1 MKNKIKRVC
10 ALLLAI
16 MMLMTTLSANVF
28 AGTIFTG
35 TKEDTIYLSWQY
47 YEYDKTNKSYTAVS
61 ALEEGKTYA
70 ARLMFHNNPADEEQ
84 TIVGASLHTEYD
96 VEVVNIPD
104 AGEATKRSVF
114 CKLAASFTPNND
126 GNGLLIATYA
136 TADGFWDDG
145 DIVTDGYF
153 FEARFTAKKAA
164 TSEELKTLF
173 KVSNESRMFDVNKRS
188 FTIVECPAFVARV
201 KDGAADFFPTTTAAK
216 IAENLVG
223 EYIDENGNATAVSGI
238 TVTLPATGLVEGKN
252 VVTASY
258 NGYTCDVTI
267 TVKPDTM
274 TGISITHEPNMS
286 YNSGDKLNLTGLVVS
301 AQYASGNTV
310 ELGSGVYATDPAKN
324 TELTVAEHNGKRIT
338 VTVGSFTAETT
349 GVLTVSPAN
358 ISGASI
364 EDVGPFEYTGEQI
377 KPEPAVSLNGKELV
391 KDTDYTL
398 SYDNNT
404 NVTTEAKVIVTAAG
418 TEYTGSAEKTFE
430 ITKATG
436 KLTLKVNNEEN
447 AVTITYGDSI
457 TFTDGNGIAIG
468 GGNPSDVVIYYKTTD
483 ESTGTVYDSTSTQLN
498 VGAYTFW
505 AVRSADDNH
514 EAATSNEVVVTI
526 VPRTV
531 TNPALTIEGFAKG
544 SRKSDLTFT
553 NVTANLE
560 TPTGYNCYEG
570 TEATGN
576 PDNAGNFKV
585 GTTYSIAIT
594 LHPAANYAFDE
605 LDPGYLTV
613 TINGGEEQEAKI
625 EKGPEFNGVSEYQA
639 VVTATTADKDEP
651 TLDLKDLSAT
661 YGDKLL
667 NLKLDSCSASFNG
680 QPVEGTFAWADEY
693 NAETPVGDAGEQT
706 FNVVF
711 TPAQQEVYA
720 TVTGTVKV
728 NVAKKQITFTKSDYE
743 WKSINDDPYTLDDY
757 KAMCF
762 QYDKNEHGIE
772 PTCTNNDISD
782 LVEFEVSS
790 NNKSTNVI
798 AATVTAKVLL
808 KDKYAKNYKFDK
820 DNTNIQ
826 SATLKVLPIV
836 VNYDGE
842 YAHSVE
848 VCYTTSSV
856 DIPLSAFGLPDEVL
870 NDTNNKYWMRTDAV
884 VAGDVDVISGTPTSF
899 DEANRTL
906 TLNLK
911 SSLTKDDAGKT
922 ASVTLGLKVNNYE
935 TINPGVEEIAGGE
948 DKLFILKLTVKIIE
962 KEDAGL
968 EVFGIPKTMVYG
980 DTVRAGSPDGYY
992 YTVKKEGKNATFSA
1006 MISDTAVVAF
1016 DDDEGLAAKG
1026 VGTATIT
1033 CTYESDTTFATKTF
1047 TINVTPKGLTANVSH
1062 DPITYGDA
1070 APTTGYSVEFEG
1082 LVNNNEIAEDAY
1094 TVDTEY
1100 TKGCKV
1106 DNYKFTC
1113 VLDTDK
1119 IKNYTIGNVTGELV
1133 VNPKSIAAPSVTINN
1148 PTDKTYT
1155 GSPCVQGVSVKDSEA
1170 KLTVD
1175 DISVTYEN
1183 NINVGT
1189 ATIIYTGKNNYTGE
1203 IRKNFKI
1210 TEASITDDMIANIP
1224 SVTYDTKAHTPEVTV
1239 TFNGSKLTDA
1249 DYTVSYSEDCI
1260 NAGTATVTVTGK
1272 GNFTGTA
1279 SKTFTINKAGLTL
1292 NPCTISE
1299 LCTETDLKTRTLPS
1313 DFFLAGETETGF
1325 SIKLTAVEG
1334 GDDIFAVAP
1343 AVVEGENK
1351 ITFRLKNEVG
1361 AATFTVTVTPVSGNY
1376 NGGSYA
1382 LTISTHDRT
1391 DVSGSISFPDGSAVY
1406 TGTGIKYE
1414 NATISGYSGTLRYGY
1429 TPNASTGASLDAS
1442 GLPLTVGTYTVA
1454 VTFNSDASFGYKTAT
1469 FTITKATPTGTPGYT
1484 KLETSGK
1491 TLADAKLTVGTI
1503 RPAGTIAWDLPLTT
1517 VLEDGKA
1524 YAWTFTP
1531 NDTHN
1536 YTILTGTLVPY
1547 VDDGMDYI
1555 PGVIGGNTGSF
1566 NFHDV
1571 SRLDYFYDAV
1581 KWAAENGIASGT
1593 GRYTF
1598 SPNAVCTR
1606 AQTVTFLWR
1615 AAGSPL
1621 PRYRVCPFTDVQ
1633 PSDYYYNAVL
1643 WAVEQGI
1650 TTGLNATTFGPDVTV
1665 TRGQVATFLYRAA
1678 SAAKPSTFNPFT
1690 DVKTTAYNYNAIL
1703 WAYDNR
1709 ITTGTSD
1716 TTFSPDA
1723 YCTRAQIVTFLY
1735 RYYQGR

>member
-1 MKNKIKRVC
+1 
-10 ALLLAI
+10 
-16 MMLMTTLSANVF
+16 MMLMSTLSLNVF
-28 AGTIFTG
+28 AGSVIPG
-35 TKEDTIYLSWQY
+35 TKDEKIHLGWKYF
-47 YEYDKTNKSYTAVS
+47 EYDEDNEAAGAAVQ
-61 ALEEGKTYA
+61 ALEAGKTYCV
-70 ARLMFHNNPADEEQ
+70 RLAFFDNPSDENSTVTGA
-84 TIVGASLHTEYD
+84 TISVRYD
-96 VEVVNIPD
+96 AEAVNIPD
-104 AGEATKRSVF
+104 TGEATVNSVF
-114 CKLAASFTPNND
+114 YEYQGTFIPNND
-126 GNGLLIATYA
+126 GNGLLTITLATTSGIRTNRGKLV
-136 TADGFWDDG
+136 TAGN
-145 DIVTDGYF
+145 F
-153 FEARFTAKKAA
+153 FEAVFEAKK
-164 TSEELKTLF
+164 TVTEDELKTLF
-173 KVSNESRMFDVNKRS
+173 HLGSETNMIFDVNEKD
-188 FTIVECPAFVARV
+188 FTIVECPAFTACV

-447 AVTITYGDSI
+447 AVTITYGNSI

-526 VPRTV
+526 VSRPI
-531 TNPALTIEGFAKG
+531 TNPVVTITNFVKGEKAFDLDVDTTTPGLRVGYSCYDPDGNRLGSTDKFKADTTYTIEIGLEAYENYVIDTTQK
-544 SRKSDLTFT
+544 LT
-553 NVTANLE
+553 
-560 TPTGYNCYEG
+560 Y
-570 TEATGN
+570 
-576 PDNAGNFKV
+576 
-585 GTTYSIAIT
+585 
-594 LHPAANYAFDE
+594 
-605 LDPGYLTV
+605 
-613 TINGGEEQEAKI
+613 TINGGESLTADIVEGI
-625 EKGPEFNGVSEYQA
+625 PVNGVTTYKA
-639 VVTATTADKDEP
+639 VVTATTAGKD
-651 TLDLKDLSAT
+651 TLAVLLTPGTTPNAHYGMKLSDLSFTGGTVIVAGDVSKTPVDGHFEWVNPNEDVGDPTVYDGTPEPYGRAFAAKFVPTDSENYAELSLNVRVPVHKATISIDDIKDWDYTEAFQYDGTEHKVELVIPADLQGKIKVDYENNTATDVNTYKAAATISAVDDAHYAIYESVTTRELDWAIVKGDLAPTDAEKSVLFGTKEVTVTPADFGLTQDGIKIEVTHAGNSLITGYLPSDDMRSVTFMLRDTDKTDAANNASDTATLKFSSANYNETSGNTLTIKIINKRTDTEKLQIDVPATVT
-661 YGDKLL
+661 YGD
-667 NLKLDSCSASFNG
+667 
-680 QPVEGTFAWADEY
+680 
-693 NAETPVGDAGEQT
+693 
-706 FNVVF
+706 
-711 TPAQQEVYA
+711 
-720 TVTGTVKV
+720 TVTPSVGESKPAGAGDV
-728 NVAKKQITFTKSDYE
+728 TFK
-743 WKSINDDPYTLDDY
+743 
-757 KAMCF
+757 F
-762 QYDKNEHGIE
+762 
-772 PTCTNNDISD
+772 
-782 LVEFEVSS
+782 
-790 NNKSTNVI
+790 
-798 AATVTAKVLL
+798 
-808 KDKYAKNYKFDK
+808 FDK
-820 DNTNIQ
+820 DN
-826 SATLKVLPIV
+826 
-836 VNYDGE
+836 
-842 YAHSVE
+842 H
-848 VCYTTSSV
+848 
-856 DIPLSAFGLPDEVL
+856 EVL
-870 NDTNNKYWMRTDAV
+870 TTAQ
-884 VAGDVDVISGTPTSF
+884 PF
-899 DEANRTL
+899 
-906 TLNLK
+906 
-911 SSLTKDDAGKT
+911 DAGTYKVT
-922 ASVTLGLKVNNYE
+922 ASCE
-935 TINPGVEEIAGGE
+935 SESTI
-948 DKLFILKLTVKIIE
+948 
-962 KEDAGL
+962 
-968 EVFGIPKTMVYG
+968 
-980 DTVRAGSPDGYY
+980 
-992 YTVKKEGKNATFSA
+992 YTAEATFTVEPREIEA
-1006 MISDTAVVAF
+1006 KDVAF
-1016 DDDEGLAAKG
+1016 DKELTYTGNELTQTVTVTVNGKTLT
-1026 VGTATIT
+1026 VGTDYTVSDLTGTEPGSYPVTVAGTGNYTGTVTKSFEIAKADISSAEIT
-1033 CTYESDTTFATKTF
+1033 YDAGPYGYTGKEWKPEVAVSFNVAALTADTDYTVSYENNINAGTAKIIITGIGDHFTGSTEKTF
-1047 TINVTPKGLTANVSH
+1047 TINSAEISGCTFAPIADVTYNTKAQTPAVTVANSGRILTADDYDVK
-1062 DPITYGDA
+1062 
-1070 APTTGYSVEFEG
+1070 
-1082 LVNNNEIAEDAY
+1082 Y
-1094 TVDTEY
+1094 T
-1100 TKGCKV
+1100 
-1106 DNYKFTC
+1106 DN
-1113 VLDTDK
+1113 
-1119 IKNYTIGNVTGELV
+1119 
-1133 VNPKSIAAPSVTINN
+1133 
-1148 PTDKTYT
+1148 
-1155 GSPCVQGVSVKDSEA
+1155 
-1170 KLTVD
+1170 
-1175 DISVTYEN
+1175 
-1183 NINVGT
+1183 
-1189 ATIIYTGKNNYTGE
+1189 
-1203 IRKNFKI
+1203 
-1210 TEASITDDMIANIP
+1210 
-1224 SVTYDTKAHTPEVTV
+1224 
-1239 TFNGSKLTDA
+1239 
-1249 DYTVSYSEDCI
+1249 I

-1536 YTILTGTLVPY
+1536 YAILTGTLVPY

-1571 SRLDYFYDAV
+1571 SRFDYFYDAV

-1678 SAAKPSTFNPFT
+1678 SAAKPNTFNPFT

>member
-1 MKNKIKRVC
+1 MKLNFKRFC
-10 ALLLAI
+10 ALALAVA
-16 MMLMTTLSANVF
+16 MLLSASCITVF
-28 AGTIFTG
+28 AKQILTGNSGTTAYLGWTYYSDTAQSNVVTELKAGETYYVNLNFYNNPTV
-35 TKEDTIYLSWQY
+35 KEDSIQNFTL
-47 YEYDKTNKSYTAVS
+47 
-61 ALEEGKTYA
+61 
-70 ARLMFHNNPADEEQ
+70 F
-84 TIVGASLHTEYD
+84 
-96 VEVVNIPD
+96 
-104 AGEATKRSVF
+104 
-114 CKLAASFTPNND
+114 FTPNPEEVSVERIVPRDVPGLQNNID
-126 GNGLLIATYA
+126 NGVVKLAFANTEGISKTVGLDTVILQSGIIATFFVKANKDISSTKGLLSIDVDRAVMTNGHVDA
-136 TADGFWDDG
+136 ESKHMSVVEIPHFAACLADN
-145 DIVTDGYF
+145 
-153 FEARFTAKKAA
+153 A
-164 TSEELKTLF
+164 
-173 KVSNESRMFDVNKRS
+173 
-188 FTIVECPAFVARV
+188 P
-201 KDGAADFFPTTTAAK
+201 DFFPTTSAEK

-223 EYIDENGNATAVSGI
+223 EYIDENGNATAVSGF
-238 TVTLPATGLVEGKN
+238 TVTLPATGLVEGEN

-267 TVKPDTM
+267 KVEHDTVAS
-274 TGISITHEPNMS
+274 ISVTNQPNLE
-286 YNSGDKLNLTGLVVS
+286 YTSGQALNLDALEVTATFG
-301 AQYASGNTV
+301 SGNTDV
-310 ELGSGVYATDPAKN
+310 ITSGYTTDPEN
-324 TELTVAEHNGKRIT
+324 GTILTVADNNGHPVTIT
-338 VTVGSFTAETT
+338 YDGQAATT
-349 GVLTVSPAN
+349 DNLIVNQAD
-358 ISGASI
+358 ISSASI
-364 EDVGPFEYTGEQI
+364 AAVGPFEYDNGNEIKPTPAITLGEKLLENGVDYDLSYENNINVGTATLTATGKGEYQGTVSATFQITKAKGSLKLKVNNEESTVEITYGDSIQFTDGNGNAIGTDITIHYQTGETTDAVYDTATTQLNVGTYTFWAVRSGDANHDEATSNKVVVIIKQRNIASLDITVADQTYSGAAVKPDVTVRHGNIVLNEIDDYTLSGYDGNVNVTDNASVNVTGTGNYNGEATLTFKINPKNLGDISNSFTSIANLPDKGYTGEQI
-377 KPEPAVSLNGKELV
+377 KPEVTEKTITIDSDTLEVRRDYEIIYGENTNAGTATVTVKPVDGSNYTFTQFTREFQITKVKIQIVGADFIVAPLYEEEFDGTTTGGDPVPYFTYDGNEHGVKFVFNSTKVYNGKTLDQLINVAYVEKTYIGAVEQEWKYKAKDVATYNARVELTPVDAENYEIYGANFKNLTWKIMPATITVNPADVPSLNVFCSELV
-391 KDTDYTL
+391 NDEKRDYDYDLSWLGAVPSTVEIPSYEKFSYEALDTSALPKLTFK
-398 SYDNNT
+398 
-404 NVTTEAKVIVTAAG
+404 NVTALAAG
-418 TEYTGSAEKTFE
+418 E
-430 ITKATG
+430 TG
-436 KLTLKVNNEEN
+436 KVTLLVKFRNYEDVTLTVDVNYINKKTVELTVADVE
-447 AVTITYGDSI
+447 AVYGETYAPVVLLDGKDVTTDCTITYS
-457 TFTDGNGIAIG
+457 
-468 GGNPSDVVIYYKTTD
+468 PSAPK
-483 ESTGTVYDSTSTQLN
+483 N
-498 VGAYTFW
+498 VGEYT
-505 AVRSADDNH
+505 
-514 EAATSNEVVVTI
+514 I
-526 VPRTV
+526 TV
-531 TNPALTIEGFAKG
+531 
-544 SRKSDLTFT
+544 SYSDS
-553 NVTANLE
+553 V
-560 TPTGYNCYEG
+560 
-570 TEATGN
+570 
-576 PDNAGNFKV
+576 
-585 GTTYSIAIT
+585 
-594 LHPAANYAFDE
+594 
-605 LDPGYLTV
+605 
-613 TINGGEEQEAKI
+613 
-625 EKGPEFNGVSEYQA
+625 
-639 VVTATTADKDEP
+639 
-651 TLDLKDLSAT
+651 
-661 YGDKLL
+661 
-667 NLKLDSCSASFNG
+667 
-680 QPVEGTFAWADEY
+680 
-693 NAETPVGDAGEQT
+693 AE
-706 FNVVF
+706 
-711 TPAQQEVYA
+711 
-720 TVTGTVKV
+720 
-728 NVAKKQITFTKSDYE
+728 
-743 WKSINDDPYTLDDY
+743 
-757 KAMCF
+757 
-762 QYDKNEHGIE
+762 
-772 PTCTNNDISD
+772 
-782 LVEFEVSS
+782 
-790 NNKSTNVI
+790 
-798 AATVTAKVLL
+798 
-808 KDKYAKNYKFDK
+808 
-820 DNTNIQ
+820 
-826 SATLKVLPIV
+826 
-836 VNYDGE
+836 GE
-842 YAHSVE
+842 Y
-848 VCYTTSSV
+848 
-856 DIPLSAFGLPDEVL
+856 
-870 NDTNNKYWMRTDAV
+870 
-884 VAGDVDVISGTPTSF
+884 
-899 DEANRTL
+899 
-906 TLNLK
+906 
-911 SSLTKDDAGKT
+911 
-922 ASVTLGLKVNNYE
+922 
-935 TINPGVEEIAGGE
+935 PGH
-948 DKLFILKLTVKIIE
+948 
-962 KEDAGL
+962 
-968 EVFGIPKTMVYG
+968 
-980 DTVRAGSPDGYY
+980 
-992 YTVKKEGKNATFSA
+992 
-1006 MISDTAVVAF
+1006 
-1016 DDDEGLAAKG
+1016 
-1026 VGTATIT
+1026 VGTAT
-1033 CTYESDTTFATKTF
+1033 AKL
-1047 TINVTPKGLTANVSH
+1047 TITPKGLTANVSH

-1082 LVNNNEIAEDAY
+1082 LVNNDEIAEDAY

-1133 VNPKSIAAPSVTINN
+1133 VNPKSIAAPSVTIND

-1170 KLTVD
+1170 KLTFD

-1224 SVTYDTKAHTPEVTV
+1224 SVTYNTKPHTPDVTV
-1239 TFNGSKLTDA
+1239 TFEGSTLEAGK
-1249 DYTVSYSEDCI
+1249 DYDVTYTNNI

-1524 YAWTFTP
+1524 YAWIFTP
-1531 NDTHN
+1531 ADTHN

-1678 SAAKPSTFNPFT
+1678 SAAKPNTFSPFT
-1690 DVKTTAYNYNAIL
+1690 DVKTTAYNYDAIL

>member
-1 MKNKIKRVC
+1 MKLNFKRFC
-10 ALLLAI
+10 ALALAVA
-16 MMLMTTLSANVF
+16 MLLSASCITVF
-28 AGTIFTG
+28 AKQILTGNSGTTAYLGWTYYSDTAQSNVVTELKAGETYYVNLNFYNNPTV
-35 TKEDTIYLSWQY
+35 KEDSIQNFTLFFTPDPEEVSVERIVPRDVPGLQNNIDNGVVKLAFANTEGISKTVGLDTVILQSGIIATFFVKANKDISSTKGLLSI
-47 YEYDKTNKSYTAVS
+47 DVDRAVMTNGHVDAESKHMSVV
-61 ALEEGKTYA
+61 EIPHFA
-70 ARLMFHNNPADEEQ
+70 ARLADN
-84 TIVGASLHTEYD
+84 A
-96 VEVVNIPD
+96 P
-104 AGEATKRSVF
+104 
-114 CKLAASFTPNND
+114 
-126 GNGLLIATYA
+126 
-136 TADGFWDDG
+136 
-145 DIVTDGYF
+145 
-153 FEARFTAKKAA
+153 
-164 TSEELKTLF
+164 
-173 KVSNESRMFDVNKRS
+173 
-188 FTIVECPAFVARV
+188 
-201 KDGAADFFPTTTAAK
+201 DFFPTTTAAK

-223 EYIDENGNATAVSGI
+223 EYIDENGNATAVSDF
-238 TVTLPATGLVEGKN
+238 TVMLPATGLVKGEN

-301 AQYASGNTV
+301 AQYASGDTV

-324 TELTVAEHNGKRIT
+324 TELTVAEHNGKHIT
-338 VTVGSFTAETT
+338 VKVGSFTAETIGT
-349 GVLTVSPAN
+349 LTVNPAD

-468 GGNPSDVVIYYKTTD
+468 GVNPSDVVIYYKTTD

-498 VGAYTFW
+498 VGTYTFW
-505 AVRSADDNH
+505 AVRSADANH

-526 VPRTV
+526 DPRPIANPTATI
-531 TNPALTIEGFAKG
+531 TNFVKG
-544 SRKSDLTFT
+544 QRIFDLKVETT
-553 NVTANLE
+553 TPGLNVNYT
-560 TPTGYNCYEG
+560 CYEG
-570 TEATGN
+570 TDTSGIPLGSSEKFKADTFYTIVISLEAATN
-576 PDNAGNFKV
+576 YVIDNTQTLSVTVNDGVAQQAAITPSMFAGAYEASVTVQTAGKDTLAV
-585 GTTYSIAIT
+585 LLTPGTTPNAHYGMKLS
-594 LHPAANYAFDE
+594 
-605 LDPGYLTV
+605 
-613 TINGGEEQEAKI
+613 
-625 EKGPEFNGVSEYQA
+625 
-639 VVTATTADKDEP
+639 
-651 TLDLKDLSAT
+651 DLS
-661 YGDKLL
+661 
-667 NLKLDSCSASFNG
+667 
-680 QPVEGTFAWADEY
+680 
-693 NAETPVGDAGEQT
+693 
-706 FNVVF
+706 F
-711 TPAQQEVYA
+711 TG
-720 TVTGTVKV
+720 GTV
-728 NVAKKQITFTKSDYE
+728 I
-743 WKSINDDPYTLDDY
+743 
-757 KAMCF
+757 
-762 QYDKNEHGIE
+762 
-772 PTCTNNDISD
+772 
-782 LVEFEVSS
+782 
-790 NNKSTNVI
+790 
-798 AATVTAKVLL
+798 
-808 KDKYAKNYKFDK
+808 
-820 DNTNIQ
+820 
-826 SATLKVLPIV
+826 
-836 VNYDGE
+836 
-842 YAHSVE
+842 
-848 VCYTTSSV
+848 
-856 DIPLSAFGLPDEVL
+856 
-870 NDTNNKYWMRTDAV
+870 
-884 VAGDVDVISGTPTSF
+884 VAGDVSKTPVDGHFEWVNPNEDVGNPTVYDGTSEPYGRAFAAKFVPTDSENYAELSLNVRVHVHKATISIADIKDWDYTEAFQYDGTEHKVELVIPADLQGKIKVDYENNTATDVNTYKAAATISAADDAHYAIYESVTTRGLDWAIVKGDLAPTDAEKSVLFGTKEVTVAPADFGLTQDGIKIEVTHAGNSLITGYLPSDDMRSVTFMLRDTDKTDAANNASDTATLKFSSANYNEASGT
-899 DEANRTL
+899 L
-906 TLNLK
+906 T
-911 SSLTKDDAGKT
+911 
-922 ASVTLGLKVNNYE
+922 
-935 TINPGVEEIAGGE
+935 I
-948 DKLFILKLTVKIIE
+948 KIID
-962 KEDAGL
+962 KNTDADTL
-968 EVFGIPKTMVYG
+968 KIDVPATVTYG
-980 DTVRAGSPDGYY
+980 DTVTPSVGESKPAGAGNVTFKFFDEDNHEVLTTAQPFDAGTYKVTASCESESTI
-992 YTVKKEGKNATFSA
+992 YTAEATFTVEPREIEA
-1006 MISDTAVVAF
+1006 KDVAF
-1016 DDDEGLAAKG
+1016 DKELTYTGNELTQTVTVTVNGKTLT
-1026 VGTATIT
+1026 VGTDYTVSDLTGTEPGSYPVTVAGTGNYTGTVTKSFEIAKADISSAEIT
-1033 CTYESDTTFATKTF
+1033 YDAGPYGYTGKEWKPEVAVSFNDAALTADTDYTVSYENNINAGTAKIIITGIGDHFTGSTEKTF
-1047 TINVTPKGLTANVSH
+1047 TINSAEISGCTFA
-1062 DPITYGDA
+1062 PIAD
-1070 APTTGYSVEFEG
+1070 
-1082 LVNNNEIAEDAY
+1082 
-1094 TVDTEY
+1094 
-1100 TKGCKV
+1100 
-1106 DNYKFTC
+1106 
-1113 VLDTDK
+1113 
-1119 IKNYTIGNVTGELV
+1119 
-1133 VNPKSIAAPSVTINN
+1133 
-1148 PTDKTYT
+1148 
-1155 GSPCVQGVSVKDSEA
+1155 
-1170 KLTVD
+1170 
-1175 DISVTYEN
+1175 VTYN
-1183 NINVGT
+1183 
-1189 ATIIYTGKNNYTGE
+1189 
-1203 IRKNFKI
+1203 
-1210 TEASITDDMIANIP
+1210 
-1224 SVTYDTKAHTPEVTV
+1224 TKAHTPEVTV
-1239 TFNGSKLTDA
+1239 AISGRTLEADK
-1249 DYTVSYSEDCI
+1249 DYTVSYASNI

-1531 NDTHN
+1531 ADTHN

-1678 SAAKPSTFNPFT
+1678 SAAKSNTFNPFT
-1690 DVKTTAYNYNAIL
+1690 DVKTTAYNYDAIL

>member
-1 MKNKIKRVC
+1 MKRVVS
-10 ALLLAI
+10 LVLAI
-16 MMLMTTLSANVF
+16 LMLVTVTAVPVSAAEKGTSLSLSVVPVTIENKTMTEVTDEGHEYTADSYFLVKVNLKNGATEQYIQGVQLSVNYDPDAVVPYRFNSSSGRVGYGIAPAGFAGNVESAITSEGTVQIGLMTSGWIYVDANETANIASFLFQVKSTAETSSYRFAINTEAETIIEALVDPDGTETAYIDCDYSEAKYDLAIKGAVPTLASVAVDKDEVGYASGDVITLSA
-28 AGTIFTG
+28 
-35 TKEDTIYLSWQY
+35 ES
-47 YEYDKTNKSYTAVS
+47 
-61 ALEEGKTYA
+61 
-70 ARLMFHNNPADEEQ
+70 
-84 TIVGASLHTEYD
+84 
-96 VEVVNIPD
+96 
-104 AGEATKRSVF
+104 
-114 CKLAASFTPNND
+114 
-126 GNGLLIATYA
+126 
-136 TADGFWDDG
+136 
-145 DIVTDGYF
+145 
-153 FEARFTAKKAA
+153 
-164 TSEELKTLF
+164 TS
-173 KVSNESRMFDVNKRS
+173 
-188 FTIVECPAFVARV
+188 
-201 KDGAADFFPTTTAAK
+201 
-216 IAENLVG
+216 
-223 EYIDENGNATAVSGI
+223 
-238 TVTLPATGLVEGKN
+238 GKN
-252 VVTASY
+252 VTDFVTF
-258 NGYTCDVTI
+258 TI
-267 TVKPDTM
+267 KDYE
-274 TGISITHEPNMS
+274 G
-286 YNSGDKLNLTGLVVS
+286 TGLS
-301 AQYASGNTV
+301 I
-310 ELGSGVYATDPAKN
+310 EKDK
-324 TELTVAEHNGKRIT
+324 LTVAAEGAAPVGTYT
-338 VTVGSFTAETT
+338 VVATPDGTNCTLAE
-349 GVLTVSPAN
+349 
-358 ISGASI
+358 GASA
-364 EDVGPFEYTGEQI
+364 
-377 KPEPAVSLNGKELV
+377 PEA
-391 KDTDYTL
+391 
-398 SYDNNT
+398 
-404 NVTTEAKVIVTAAG
+404 
-418 TEYTGSAEKTFE
+418 
-430 ITKATG
+430 
-436 KLTLKVNNEEN
+436 
-447 AVTITYGDSI
+447 
-457 TFTDGNGIAIG
+457 TFTIIPKKITDPKVAI
-468 GGNPSDVVIYYKTTD
+468 T
-483 ESTGTVYDSTSTQLN
+483 
-498 VGAYTFW
+498 
-505 AVRSADDNH
+505 
-514 EAATSNEVVVTI
+514 
-526 VPRTV
+526 
-531 TNPALTIEGFAKG
+531 GFAKG
-544 SRKSDLTFT
+544 NDIHWDLKIEPKD
-553 NVTANLE
+553 TAGLISN
-560 TPTGYNCYEG
+560 GVNCYEG
-570 TEATGN
+570 PGVTDKPTNSGKFK
-576 PDNAGNFKV
+576 PDTIYTF
-585 GTTYSIAIT
+585 AIT
-594 LHPAANYAFDE
+594 LDAMENYE
-605 LDPGYLTV
+605 LGEGTLTY
-613 TINGGEEQEAKI
+613 TINGGEEMTTPI
-625 EKGPEFNGVSEYQA
+625 VEKNDFPTPYYQA
-639 VVTATTADKDEP
+639 IVIARTTGLDSP
-651 TLDLKDLSAT
+651 TLELDELTAT
-661 YGDKLL
+661 YGDLL
-667 NLKLDSCSASFNG
+667 SSLTPTGTATYNN
-680 QPVEGTFAWADEY
+680 QTVQGTFAWSGYDAGK
-693 NAETPVGDAGEQT
+693 TVGDAGVNE
-706 FNVVF
+706 FDVVF
-711 TPAQQEVYA
+711 TPTQQEVYA
-720 TVTGTVKV
+720 TVNGTVKV
-728 NVAKKQITFTKSDYE
+728 NVAKKQITFTKSDYKWRPSNNE
-743 WKSINDDPYTLDDY
+743 TPTEVKDDGEIVFT
-757 KAMCF
+757 
-762 QYDKNEHGIE
+762 YDGKVHGIE
-772 PTCTNNDISD
+772 AYCDNSAIADDVEIVYDSGERSFIS
-782 LVEFEVSS
+782 SKGS
-790 NNKSTNVI
+790 
-798 AATVTAKVLL
+798 TVTAHVEV
-808 KDKYAKNYKFDK
+808 KDSRNFELDGGQ
-820 DNTNIQ
+820 NIQ
-826 SATLKVLPIV
+826 NGSIRILPIV
-836 VNYDGE
+836 IDYTDE
-842 YAHSVE
+842 YTHSVE

-856 DIPLSAFGLPDEVL
+856 DIPLSAFGLPENVL
-870 NDTNNKYWMRTDAV
+870 TDTNNKYWMRNKAV
-884 VAGDVDVISGTPTSF
+884 VVDEGNVLPFTPTAF
-899 DEANRTL
+899 DDTKLTL

-911 SSLTKDDAGKT
+911 SSLTKADANKT

-1016 DDDEGLAAKG
+1016 DDDNGLVAKG
-1026 VGTATIT
+1026 VGTAKIT
-1033 CTYESDTTFATKTF
+1033 VEYDSDSTYDKEEF
-1047 TINVTPKGLTANVSH
+1047 TIEVTPKPLTAAVSH
-1062 DPITYGDA
+1062 APIIYGDA

-1082 LVNNNEIAEDAY
+1082 LVNNDEIAEDAY

-1170 KLTVD
+1170 ELTFD

-1224 SVTYDTKAHTPEVTV
+1224 SVTYNTRAHTPDVTV
-1239 TFNGSKLTDA
+1239 TFEGSTLEAGK
-1249 DYTVSYSEDCI
+1249 DYDVAYTNNI

-1536 YTILTGTLVPY
+1536 YAILTGTLVPY

-1571 SRLDYFYDAV
+1571 SRFDYFYDAV

-1678 SAAKPSTFNPFT
+1678 SAAKPNTFSPFT
-1690 DVKTTAYNYNAIL
+1690 DVKTTAYNYDAIL

>member
-1 MKNKIKRVC
+1 
-10 ALLLAI
+10 

-447 AVTITYGDSI
+447 AVTITYGNSI

-526 VPRTV
+526 VSRPI
-531 TNPALTIEGFAKG
+531 TNPVVTITNFVKGEKAFDLDVDTTTPGLRVGYSCYDPDGNRLGSTDKFKADTTYTIEIGLEAYENYVIDTTQK
-544 SRKSDLTFT
+544 LT
-553 NVTANLE
+553 
-560 TPTGYNCYEG
+560 Y
-570 TEATGN
+570 
-576 PDNAGNFKV
+576 
-585 GTTYSIAIT
+585 
-594 LHPAANYAFDE
+594 
-605 LDPGYLTV
+605 
-613 TINGGEEQEAKI
+613 TINGGESLTADIVEGI
-625 EKGPEFNGVSEYQA
+625 PVNGVTTYKA
-639 VVTATTADKDEP
+639 VVTATTAGKD
-651 TLDLKDLSAT
+651 TLAVLLTPGTTPNAHYGMKLSDLSFTGGTVIVAGDVSKTPVDGHFEWVNPNEDVGDPTVYDGTPEPYGRAFAAKFVPTDSENYAELSLNVRVPVHKATISIDDIKDWDYTEAFQYDGTEHKVELVIPADLQGKIKVDYENNTATDVNTYKAAATISAVDDAHYAIYESVTTRELDWAIVKGDLAPTDAEKSVLFGTKEVTVTPADFGLTQDGIKIEVTHAGNSLITGYLPSDDMRSVTFMLRDTDKTDAANNASDTATLKFSSANYNETSGNTLTIKIINKRTDTEKLQIDVPATVT
-661 YGDKLL
+661 YGD
-667 NLKLDSCSASFNG
+667 
-680 QPVEGTFAWADEY
+680 
-693 NAETPVGDAGEQT
+693 
-706 FNVVF
+706 
-711 TPAQQEVYA
+711 
-720 TVTGTVKV
+720 TVTPSVGESKPAGAGDV
-728 NVAKKQITFTKSDYE
+728 TFK
-743 WKSINDDPYTLDDY
+743 
-757 KAMCF
+757 F
-762 QYDKNEHGIE
+762 
-772 PTCTNNDISD
+772 
-782 LVEFEVSS
+782 
-790 NNKSTNVI
+790 
-798 AATVTAKVLL
+798 
-808 KDKYAKNYKFDK
+808 FDK
-820 DNTNIQ
+820 DN
-826 SATLKVLPIV
+826 
-836 VNYDGE
+836 
-842 YAHSVE
+842 H
-848 VCYTTSSV
+848 
-856 DIPLSAFGLPDEVL
+856 EVL
-870 NDTNNKYWMRTDAV
+870 TTAQ
-884 VAGDVDVISGTPTSF
+884 PF
-899 DEANRTL
+899 
-906 TLNLK
+906 
-911 SSLTKDDAGKT
+911 DAGTYKVT
-922 ASVTLGLKVNNYE
+922 ASCE
-935 TINPGVEEIAGGE
+935 SESTI
-948 DKLFILKLTVKIIE
+948 
-962 KEDAGL
+962 
-968 EVFGIPKTMVYG
+968 
-980 DTVRAGSPDGYY
+980 
-992 YTVKKEGKNATFSA
+992 YTAEATFTVEPREIEA
-1006 MISDTAVVAF
+1006 KDVAF
-1016 DDDEGLAAKG
+1016 DKELTYTGNELTQTVTVTVNGKTLT
-1026 VGTATIT
+1026 VGTDYTVSDLTGTEPGSYPVTVAGTGNYTGTVTKSFEIAKADISSAEIT
-1033 CTYESDTTFATKTF
+1033 YDAGPYGYTGKEWKPEVAVSFNVAALTADTDYTVSYENNINAGTAKIIITGIGDHFTGSTEKTF
-1047 TINVTPKGLTANVSH
+1047 TINSAEISGCTFAPIADVTYNTKAQTPAVTVANSGRILTADDYDVK
-1062 DPITYGDA
+1062 
-1070 APTTGYSVEFEG
+1070 
-1082 LVNNNEIAEDAY
+1082 Y
-1094 TVDTEY
+1094 T
-1100 TKGCKV
+1100 
-1106 DNYKFTC
+1106 DN
-1113 VLDTDK
+1113 
-1119 IKNYTIGNVTGELV
+1119 
-1133 VNPKSIAAPSVTINN
+1133 
-1148 PTDKTYT
+1148 
-1155 GSPCVQGVSVKDSEA
+1155 
-1170 KLTVD
+1170 
-1175 DISVTYEN
+1175 
-1183 NINVGT
+1183 
-1189 ATIIYTGKNNYTGE
+1189 
-1203 IRKNFKI
+1203 
-1210 TEASITDDMIANIP
+1210 
-1224 SVTYDTKAHTPEVTV
+1224 
-1239 TFNGSKLTDA
+1239 
-1249 DYTVSYSEDCI
+1249 I

-1571 SRLDYFYDAV
+1571 SRFDYFYDAV

-1678 SAAKPSTFNPFT
+1678 SAAKPNTFNPFA

>member
-1 MKNKIKRVC
+1 MKLNFKRFC
-10 ALLLAI
+10 ALALAAA
-16 MMLMTTLSANVF
+16 MLLSASCITVF
-28 AGTIFTG
+28 AKQILTGNSGTTAYLGWTYYSDTAQSNVVTELKAGETYYVNLNFYNNPTV
-35 TKEDTIYLSWQY
+35 KEDSIQNFTLFFTPDPEEVSVERIVPRDVPGLQNNIDNGVVKLAFANTEGISKTVGLDTVILQSGIIATFFVKANKDISSTKGLLSI
-47 YEYDKTNKSYTAVS
+47 DVDRAVMTNGHVDAESKHMSVV
-61 ALEEGKTYA
+61 EIPHFA
-70 ARLMFHNNPADEEQ
+70 ARLADN
-84 TIVGASLHTEYD
+84 A
-96 VEVVNIPD
+96 P
-104 AGEATKRSVF
+104 
-114 CKLAASFTPNND
+114 
-126 GNGLLIATYA
+126 
-136 TADGFWDDG
+136 
-145 DIVTDGYF
+145 
-153 FEARFTAKKAA
+153 
-164 TSEELKTLF
+164 
-173 KVSNESRMFDVNKRS
+173 
-188 FTIVECPAFVARV
+188 
-201 KDGAADFFPTTTAAK
+201 DFFPTTTAAK

-223 EYIDENGNATAVSGI
+223 EYIDENGNATAVSNF
-238 TVTLPATGLVEGKN
+238 TVTLPAAGLVEGEN

-274 TGISITHEPNMS
+274 TGISITHEPNMR

-301 AQYASGNTV
+301 AQYASGDTV

-324 TELTVAEHNGKRIT
+324 TELTVAEHNGKHIT
-338 VTVGSFTAETT
+338 VKVGSFTAETIGT
-349 GVLTVSPAN
+349 LTVNPAD

-457 TFTDGNGIAIG
+457 MFTDGNGIAIG
-468 GGNPSDVVIYYKTTD
+468 GGNPSDVVIYYKTAD

-526 VPRTV
+526 VSRPI
-531 TNPALTIEGFAKG
+531 TNPVVTITNFVKGEKAFDLDVDTTTPGLRVGYSCYDPDGNRLGSTDKFKADTTYTIEIGLEAYENYVIDTTQK
-544 SRKSDLTFT
+544 LT
-553 NVTANLE
+553 
-560 TPTGYNCYEG
+560 Y
-570 TEATGN
+570 
-576 PDNAGNFKV
+576 
-585 GTTYSIAIT
+585 
-594 LHPAANYAFDE
+594 
-605 LDPGYLTV
+605 
-613 TINGGEEQEAKI
+613 TINGGESLTADIVEGI
-625 EKGPEFNGVSEYQA
+625 PVNGVTTYKA
-639 VVTATTADKDEP
+639 VVTATTAGKD
-651 TLDLKDLSAT
+651 TLAVLLTPGTTPNAHYGMKLSDLSFTGGTVIVAGDVSKTPVDGHFEWVNPNEDVGDPTVYDGTPEPYGRAFAAKFVPTDSENYAELSLNVRVPVHKATISIDDIKDWDYTEAFKYDGTVHTVELVIPEDLQGKIKVDYENNTATDVNTYKAAATISAVDDAHYAIYESVTTRELDWAIVKGDLAPTDAEKSVLFGTKEVTVTPADFGLTQDGIKIEVTHAGNSLITGYLPSDDMRSVTFMLRDTDKTDAANNASDTATLKFSSANYNETSGNTLTIKIINKRTDTEKLQIDVPATVT
-661 YGDKLL
+661 YGD
-667 NLKLDSCSASFNG
+667 
-680 QPVEGTFAWADEY
+680 
-693 NAETPVGDAGEQT
+693 
-706 FNVVF
+706 
-711 TPAQQEVYA
+711 
-720 TVTGTVKV
+720 TVTPSVGESKPAGAGDV
-728 NVAKKQITFTKSDYE
+728 TFK
-743 WKSINDDPYTLDDY
+743 
-757 KAMCF
+757 F
-762 QYDKNEHGIE
+762 
-772 PTCTNNDISD
+772 
-782 LVEFEVSS
+782 
-790 NNKSTNVI
+790 
-798 AATVTAKVLL
+798 
-808 KDKYAKNYKFDK
+808 FDK
-820 DNTNIQ
+820 DN
-826 SATLKVLPIV
+826 
-836 VNYDGE
+836 
-842 YAHSVE
+842 H
-848 VCYTTSSV
+848 
-856 DIPLSAFGLPDEVL
+856 EVL
-870 NDTNNKYWMRTDAV
+870 TTAQ
-884 VAGDVDVISGTPTSF
+884 PF
-899 DEANRTL
+899 
-906 TLNLK
+906 
-911 SSLTKDDAGKT
+911 DAGTYKVT
-922 ASVTLGLKVNNYE
+922 ASCE
-935 TINPGVEEIAGGE
+935 SESTI
-948 DKLFILKLTVKIIE
+948 
-962 KEDAGL
+962 
-968 EVFGIPKTMVYG
+968 
-980 DTVRAGSPDGYY
+980 
-992 YTVKKEGKNATFSA
+992 YTAEATFTVEPREIEA
-1006 MISDTAVVAF
+1006 KDVAF
-1016 DDDEGLAAKG
+1016 DKELTYTGNELTQTVTVTVNGKTLT
-1026 VGTATIT
+1026 VGTDYTVSDLTGTEPGSYPVTVAGTGNYTGTVTKSFEIAKADISSAEIT
-1033 CTYESDTTFATKTF
+1033 YDAGPYGYTGKEWKPEVAVSFNDAALTADTDYTVSYENNINAGTAKIIITGIGDHFTGSTEKTF
-1047 TINVTPKGLTANVSH
+1047 TINSAEISGCTFA
-1062 DPITYGDA
+1062 PIAD
-1070 APTTGYSVEFEG
+1070 
-1082 LVNNNEIAEDAY
+1082 
-1094 TVDTEY
+1094 
-1100 TKGCKV
+1100 
-1106 DNYKFTC
+1106 
-1113 VLDTDK
+1113 
-1119 IKNYTIGNVTGELV
+1119 
-1133 VNPKSIAAPSVTINN
+1133 
-1148 PTDKTYT
+1148 
-1155 GSPCVQGVSVKDSEA
+1155 
-1170 KLTVD
+1170 
-1175 DISVTYEN
+1175 VTYN
-1183 NINVGT
+1183 T
-1189 ATIIYTGKNNYTGE
+1189 
-1203 IRKNFKI
+1203 R
-1210 TEASITDDMIANIP
+1210 
-1224 SVTYDTKAHTPEVTV
+1224 AHTPEVTV
-1239 TFNGSKLTDA
+1239 RFNGSKLTDA

-1260 NAGTATVTVTGK
+1260 NAGTVTVTVTGK

-1414 NATISGYSGTLRYGY
+1414 NATISGHSGTLRYGY

-1531 NDTHN
+1531 NDTYN

-1650 TTGLNATTFGPDVTV
+1650 TTGLNVTTFGPDVTV

-1678 SAAKPSTFNPFT
+1678 SAAKPNTFSPFT

>member
-1 MKNKIKRVC
+1 
-10 ALLLAI
+10 

-613 TINGGEEQEAKI
+613 TINGEEQKAKI

-836 VNYDGE
+836 VEGTGE

-899 DEANRTL
+899 VEATRTL
-906 TLNLK
+906 TLNLA
-911 SSLTKDDAGKT
+911 SLTKDDAGKT

-935 TINPGVEEIAGGE
+935 TTNTGVEEIAGGE
-948 DKLFILKLTVKIIE
+948 EKLFILKLTVKIIE

-1062 DPITYGDA
+1062 DPIIYGDA

-1082 LVNNNEIAEDAY
+1082 LVNNDEIAEDAY

-1133 VNPKSIAAPSVTINN
+1133 VNPKSIAAPSVTIND

-1224 SVTYDTKAHTPEVTV
+1224 SVTYNTKPHTPEVTV
-1239 TFNGSKLTDA
+1239 TFEGSPLEAGK
-1249 DYTVSYSEDCI
+1249 DYDVAYTNNIY
-1260 NAGTATVTVTGK
+1260 AGTATVTVTGK

-1279 SKTFTINKAGLTL
+1279 SKNFAIAQAYLSVENQTVTHFR
-1292 NPCTISE
+1292 
-1299 LCTETDLKTRTLPS
+1299 TETDAKSYAVPA
-1313 DFFLAGETETGF
+1313 DMFLADEKETGF
-1325 SIKLTAVEG
+1325 TITVTDYD
-1334 GDDIFAVAP
+1334 GDEIFTTAP
-1343 AVVEGENK
+1343 AVNGTNVNYQLNGTVGTAFVEVKVKPDSSNYANASFTLTFVVNDKEN
-1351 ITFRLKNEVG
+1351 
-1361 AATFTVTVTPVSGNY
+1361 
-1376 NGGSYA
+1376 
-1382 LTISTHDRT
+1382 
-1391 DVSGSISFPDGSAVY
+1391 VSGSISFPDGSAVY

-1531 NDTHN
+1531 ADTHN

-1650 TTGLNATTFGPDVTV
+1650 TTGLNANTFGPDVTV

>member
-1 MKNKIKRVC
+1 
-10 ALLLAI
+10 

-576 PDNAGNFKV
+576 RDNAGNFKV

-613 TINGGEEQEAKI
+613 TINGEEQKAKI

-836 VNYDGE
+836 VEGTGE

-899 DEANRTL
+899 VEATRTL
-906 TLNLK
+906 TLNLA
-911 SSLTKDDAGKT
+911 SLTKDDAGKT

-935 TINPGVEEIAGGE
+935 TTNTGVEEIAGGE
-948 DKLFILKLTVKIIE
+948 EKLFILKLTVKIIE

-1062 DPITYGDA
+1062 DPIIYGDA

-1082 LVNNNEIAEDAY
+1082 LVNNDEIAEDAY

-1133 VNPKSIAAPSVTINN
+1133 VNPKSIAAPSVTIND

-1224 SVTYDTKAHTPEVTV
+1224 SVTYNTKPHTPEVTV
-1239 TFNGSKLTDA
+1239 TFEGSPLEAGK
-1249 DYTVSYSEDCI
+1249 DYDVAYTNNIY
-1260 NAGTATVTVTGK
+1260 AGTATVTVTGK

-1279 SKTFTINKAGLTL
+1279 SKNFAIAQAYLSVENQTVTHFR
-1292 NPCTISE
+1292 
-1299 LCTETDLKTRTLPS
+1299 TETDAKSYAVPA
-1313 DFFLAGETETGF
+1313 DMFLADEKETGF
-1325 SIKLTAVEG
+1325 TITVTDYD
-1334 GDDIFAVAP
+1334 GDEIFTTAP
-1343 AVVEGENK
+1343 AVNGTNVNYQLNGTVGTAFVEVKVKPDSSNYANASFTLTFVVNDKEN
-1351 ITFRLKNEVG
+1351 
-1361 AATFTVTVTPVSGNY
+1361 
-1376 NGGSYA
+1376 
-1382 LTISTHDRT
+1382 
-1391 DVSGSISFPDGSAVY
+1391 VSGSISFPDGSAVY

-1531 NDTHN
+1531 ADTHN

-1621 PRYRVCPFTDVQ
+1621 PRYRVCPFTDVK

-1690 DVKTTAYNYNAIL
+1690 DVKTTAYNYDAIL

>member
-483 ESTGTVYDSTSTQLN
+483 ERTGTVYDSTSTQLN

-613 TINGGEEQEAKI
+613 TINGEEQKAKI

-836 VNYDGE
+836 VEGTGE

-899 DEANRTL
+899 VEATRTL
-906 TLNLK
+906 TLNLA
-911 SSLTKDDAGKT
+911 SLTKDDAGKT

-935 TINPGVEEIAGGE
+935 TTNTGVEEIAGGE
-948 DKLFILKLTVKIIE
+948 EKLFILKLTVKIIE

-1062 DPITYGDA
+1062 DPIIYGDA

-1082 LVNNNEIAEDAY
+1082 LVNNDEIAEDAY

-1133 VNPKSIAAPSVTINN
+1133 VNPKSIAAPSVTIND

-1224 SVTYDTKAHTPEVTV
+1224 SVTYNTKPHTPEVTV
-1239 TFNGSKLTDA
+1239 TFEGSPLEAGK
-1249 DYTVSYSEDCI
+1249 DYDVAYTNNIY
-1260 NAGTATVTVTGK
+1260 AGTATVTVTGK

-1279 SKTFTINKAGLTL
+1279 SKNFAIAQAYLSVENQTVTHFR
-1292 NPCTISE
+1292 
-1299 LCTETDLKTRTLPS
+1299 TETDAKSYAVPA
-1313 DFFLAGETETGF
+1313 DMFLADEKETGF
-1325 SIKLTAVEG
+1325 TITVTDYD
-1334 GDDIFAVAP
+1334 GDEIFTTAP
-1343 AVVEGENK
+1343 AVNGTNVNYQLNGTVGTAFVEVKVKPDSSNYANASFTLTFVVNDKEN
-1351 ITFRLKNEVG
+1351 
-1361 AATFTVTVTPVSGNY
+1361 
-1376 NGGSYA
+1376 
-1382 LTISTHDRT
+1382 
-1391 DVSGSISFPDGSAVY
+1391 VSGSISFPDGSAVY

-1531 NDTHN
+1531 ADTHN

-1621 PRYRVCPFTDVQ
+1621 PRYRVCPFTDVK

-1690 DVKTTAYNYNAIL
+1690 DVKTTAYNYDAIL

>member
-1 MKNKIKRVC
+1 MKLNFKRFC
-10 ALLLAI
+10 ALALAAA
-16 MMLMTTLSANVF
+16 MLLSASCITVF
-28 AGTIFTG
+28 AKQILTGNSGTTAYLGWTYYSDTAQSNVVTELKAGETYYVNLNFYNNPTV
-35 TKEDTIYLSWQY
+35 KEDSIQNFTLFFTPDPEEVSVERIVPRDVPGLQNNIDNGVVKLAFANTEGISKTVGLDTVILQSGIIATFFVKANKDISSTKGLLSI
-47 YEYDKTNKSYTAVS
+47 DVDRAVMTNGHVDAESKHMSVV
-61 ALEEGKTYA
+61 EIPHFA
-70 ARLMFHNNPADEEQ
+70 ARLADN
-84 TIVGASLHTEYD
+84 A
-96 VEVVNIPD
+96 P
-104 AGEATKRSVF
+104 
-114 CKLAASFTPNND
+114 
-126 GNGLLIATYA
+126 
-136 TADGFWDDG
+136 
-145 DIVTDGYF
+145 
-153 FEARFTAKKAA
+153 
-164 TSEELKTLF
+164 
-173 KVSNESRMFDVNKRS
+173 
-188 FTIVECPAFVARV
+188 
-201 KDGAADFFPTTTAAK
+201 DFFPTTTAAK

-223 EYIDENGNATAVSGI
+223 EYIDENGNATAVSNF
-238 TVTLPATGLVEGKN
+238 TVTLPAAGLVEGEN

-274 TGISITHEPNMS
+274 TGISITHEPNMR

-301 AQYASGNTV
+301 AQYASGDTV

-324 TELTVAEHNGKRIT
+324 TELTVAEHNGKHIT
-338 VTVGSFTAETT
+338 VTVGSFTAETIGT
-349 GVLTVSPAN
+349 LTVNPAD

-468 GGNPSDVVIYYKTTD
+468 TDITIHYQMGETTD
-483 ESTGTVYDSTSTQLN
+483 AVYDTATTQLN
-498 VGAYTFW
+498 VGTYTFW
-505 AVRSADDNH
+505 AVRSGDANH
-514 EAATSNEVVVTI
+514 DEATSNKVVVIIKQRNISSLDITVADQTYSGAAVKPDVTVRHGNIVLNEIDDYTLSGYDGNVNVTDNASVNVTGTGNYNGEATLTFKINPKNLGDISNSFTSIANLPDKGYTGEQIKPEVTEKTI
-526 VPRTV
+526 TIDSDTLEVRRDYEIIYGENTNAGTATV
-531 TNPALTIEGFAKG
+531 TVKPVDGSNYTFTQFTHEFQITKVKIQIVGADFIVAPLYEEEFDGTTTGGDPVPYFTYDGNEHGVKFVFNSTKVYNGKTLDQLINVAYVEKTYIGPVEQEWKYTAKDVATYNARVEFTPVDAENYEIYGANFKNLTWKIMPATITVNPADIPSLNVLCSELVNDEKRDYDYDL
-544 SRKSDLTFT
+544 SRLGAVPSTVEILSCEKFSYEALDTSALPKLTFK
-553 NVTANLE
+553 NVTALAAGE
-560 TPTGYNCYEG
+560 TGKVTLLVKFRNYEDV
-570 TEATGN
+570 TLTVDVNYINKKTVELTVADVEAVYGETYAPVVLLDGK
-576 PDNAGNFKV
+576 DV
-585 GTTYSIAIT
+585 TTDCTITYS
-594 LHPAANYAFDE
+594 P
-605 LDPGYLTV
+605 
-613 TINGGEEQEAKI
+613 
-625 EKGPEFNGVSEYQA
+625 
-639 VVTATTADKDEP
+639 
-651 TLDLKDLSAT
+651 SAP
-661 YGDKLL
+661 K
-667 NLKLDSCSASFNG
+667 
-680 QPVEGTFAWADEY
+680 
-693 NAETPVGDAGEQT
+693 
-706 FNVVF
+706 NV
-711 TPAQQEVYA
+711 
-720 TVTGTVKV
+720 
-728 NVAKKQITFTKSDYE
+728 
-743 WKSINDDPYTLDDY
+743 
-757 KAMCF
+757 
-762 QYDKNEHGIE
+762 
-772 PTCTNNDISD
+772 
-782 LVEFEVSS
+782 
-790 NNKSTNVI
+790 
-798 AATVTAKVLL
+798 
-808 KDKYAKNYKFDK
+808 
-820 DNTNIQ
+820 
-826 SATLKVLPIV
+826 
-836 VNYDGE
+836 GE
-842 YAHSVE
+842 YTITVSYSDSVAE
-848 VCYTTSSV
+848 GEY
-856 DIPLSAFGLPDEVL
+856 
-870 NDTNNKYWMRTDAV
+870 
-884 VAGDVDVISGTPTSF
+884 
-899 DEANRTL
+899 
-906 TLNLK
+906 
-911 SSLTKDDAGKT
+911 
-922 ASVTLGLKVNNYE
+922 
-935 TINPGVEEIAGGE
+935 PGH
-948 DKLFILKLTVKIIE
+948 
-962 KEDAGL
+962 
-968 EVFGIPKTMVYG
+968 
-980 DTVRAGSPDGYY
+980 
-992 YTVKKEGKNATFSA
+992 
-1006 MISDTAVVAF
+1006 
-1016 DDDEGLAAKG
+1016 
-1026 VGTATIT
+1026 VGTAT
-1033 CTYESDTTFATKTF
+1033 AKL
-1047 TINVTPKGLTANVSH
+1047 TITPKGLTANVSH

-1082 LVNNNEIAEDAY
+1082 LVNNDEIAEDAY

-1170 KLTVD
+1170 KLTFD

-1351 ITFRLKNEVG
+1351 TTFRLKNEVG

-1391 DVSGSISFPDGSAVY
+1391 DVSGSIEFKDGSAVY

-1633 PSDYYYNAVL
+1633 PNDYYYNAVL

-1678 SAAKPSTFNPFT
+1678 SAAKPNTFNPFA

>member
-1 MKNKIKRVC
+1 MKRIISLILTVALILSIAILPAAANDKPDVELDVVSFTDDGNTFKEVAPGKESYSKGDKIAVRIRFVNDGTERYLSNYDFFVSYDAT
-10 ALLLAI
+10 ALKPYTFTSGRKTIGPAVSPDASAMVESKQTEIGKVLIKGINFNVTIPANETATLAWI
-16 MMLMTTLSANVF
+16 MFTVENETGAEEVETAAYDVSLYGEDNEIGFYIEDVDFAPIEGIAYNGKKTQVSVNGVAPTIGKVTIAPNATTGYASGEEFTLSAESGSGKDITSFVSFKIQKEGTDYPANAGLTIDGAKLKVESTGVLAN
-28 AGTIFTG
+28 AGTYTVVAVPNGSDCTGSESAEFTI
-35 TKEDTIYLSWQY
+35 TQKTITAPTVTIVGFGKGVAVGDVKYSANDLNAVPLW
-47 YEYDKTNKSYTAVS
+47 YEGEGDPSTLTAVS
-61 ALEEGKTYA
+61 AADKFKADTTYT
-70 ARLMFHNNPADEEQ
+70 LVLTLTPA
-84 TIVGASLHTEYD
+84 
-96 VEVVNIPD
+96 
-104 AGEATKRSVF
+104 
-114 CKLAASFTPNND
+114 ND
-126 GNGLLIATYA
+126 NYVL
-136 TADGFWDDG
+136 D
-145 DIVTDGYF
+145 
-153 FEARFTAKKAA
+153 
-164 TSEELKTLF
+164 S
-173 KVSNESRMFDVNKRS
+173 
-188 FTIVECPAFVARV
+188 
-201 KDGAADFFPTTTAAK
+201 
-216 IAENLVG
+216 
-223 EYIDENGNATAVSGI
+223 
-238 TVTLPATGLVEGKN
+238 
-252 VVTASY
+252 
-258 NGYTCDVTI
+258 
-267 TVKPDTM
+267 DT
-274 TGISITHEPNMS
+274 
-286 YNSGDKLNLTGLVVS
+286 
-301 AQYASGNTV
+301 
-310 ELGSGVYATDPAKN
+310 
-324 TELTVAEHNGKRIT
+324 T
-338 VTVGSFTAETT
+338 VTVKNF
-349 GVLTVSPAN
+349 
-358 ISGASI
+358 
-364 EDVGPFEYTGEQI
+364 GE
-377 KPEPAVSLNGKELV
+377 E
-391 KDTDYTL
+391 
-398 SYDNNT
+398 
-404 NVTTEAKVIVTAAG
+404 
-418 TEYTGSAEKTFE
+418 
-430 ITKATG
+430 
-436 KLTLKVNNEEN
+436 
-447 AVTITYGDSI
+447 
-457 TFTDGNGIAIG
+457 
-468 GGNPSDVVIYYKTTD
+468 
-483 ESTGTVYDSTSTQLN
+483 
-498 VGAYTFW
+498 
-505 AVRSADDNH
+505 
-514 EAATSNEVVVTI
+514 
-526 VPRTV
+526 RTV
-531 TNPALTIEGFAKG
+531 ALNSGVAVIAAK
-544 SRKSDLTFT
+544 
-553 NVTANLE
+553 
-560 TPTGYNCYEG
+560 
-570 TEATGN
+570 
-576 PDNAGNFKV
+576 
-585 GTTYSIAIT
+585 
-594 LHPAANYAFDE
+594 
-605 LDPGYLTV
+605 
-613 TINGGEEQEAKI
+613 
-625 EKGPEFNGVSEYQA
+625 
-639 VVTATTADKDEP
+639 TADKDEP

-808 KDKYAKNYKFDK
+808 KDEYAKNYKFDK

-836 VNYDGE
+836 VEGTGE
-842 YAHSVE
+842 YTHSVE

-856 DIPLSAFGLPDEVL
+856 DIPLSEFGLPDEVL

-1006 MISDTAVVAF
+1006 RISDTAVVAF
-1016 DDDEGLAAKG
+1016 DNDEGLAAKG

-1062 DPITYGDA
+1062 DPITYGDP
-1070 APTTGYSVEFEG
+1070 APTEG
-1082 LVNNNEIAEDAY
+1082 Y
-1094 TVDTEY
+1094 TVTFNGLLTGDVLADTDY
-1100 TKGCKV
+1100 TVGTA
-1106 DNYKFTC
+1106 YKQGDPVGKYAFTC
-1113 VLDTDK
+1113 VLNSETV
-1119 IKNYTIGNVTGELV
+1119 KNYKLDTVNGELV
-1133 VNPKSIAAPSVTINN
+1133 VNKKELTDGDVTVTVLGETLVYDGSEKKPAVEVKYGETTLAAADYTVSYSNNVNAGVNTASVT
-1148 PTDKTYT
+1148 
-1155 GSPCVQGVSVKDSEA
+1155 
-1170 KLTVD
+1170 
-1175 DISVTYEN
+1175 VTSNDNSSYKF
-1183 NINVGT
+1183 T
-1189 ATIIYTGKNNYTGE
+1189 AT
-1203 IRKNFKI
+1203 KNFTI
-1210 TEASITDDMIANIP
+1210 AQAPISGAMIANIP

-1239 TFNGSKLTDA
+1239 MFNGSKLTDA

-1260 NAGTATVTVTGK
+1260 NAGTVTVTVTGK

-1503 RPAGTIAWDLPLTT
+1503 RPAGTIAWNLPLTT

-1531 NDTHN
+1531 ADTHN

-1571 SRLDYFYDAV
+1571 SRFDYFYDAV

-1678 SAAKPSTFNPFT
+1678 SAAKPNTFNPFA
-1690 DVKTTAYNYNAIL
+1690 DVKTTAYNYDAIL

>member
-1 MKNKIKRVC
+1 
-10 ALLLAI
+10 
-16 MMLMTTLSANVF
+16 MMLMSTLSLNVF
-28 AGTIFTG
+28 AGSVIPG
-35 TKEDTIYLSWQY
+35 TKDEKIHLGWKYF
-47 YEYDKTNKSYTAVS
+47 EYDEDNEAAGAAVQ
-61 ALEEGKTYA
+61 ALEAGKTYCV
-70 ARLMFHNNPADEEQ
+70 RLAFFDNPSDENSTVTGA
-84 TIVGASLHTEYD
+84 TISVRYD
-96 VEVVNIPD
+96 AEAVNIPD
-104 AGEATKRSVF
+104 TGEATVNSVF
-114 CKLAASFTPNND
+114 YEYQGTFIPNND
-126 GNGLLIATYA
+126 GNGLLTITLATTSGIRTNRGKLV
-136 TADGFWDDG
+136 TAGN
-145 DIVTDGYF
+145 F
-153 FEARFTAKKAA
+153 FEAVFEAKK
-164 TSEELKTLF
+164 TVTEDELKTLF
-173 KVSNESRMFDVNKRS
+173 HLGSETNMIFDVNEKD
-188 FTIVECPAFVARV
+188 FTIVECPAFTARV

-447 AVTITYGDSI
+447 AVTITYGNSI

-526 VPRTV
+526 VSRPI
-531 TNPALTIEGFAKG
+531 TNPVVTITNFVKGEKAFDLDVDTTTPGLRVGYSCYDPDGNRLGSTDKFKADTTYTIEIGLEAYENYVIDTTQK
-544 SRKSDLTFT
+544 LT
-553 NVTANLE
+553 
-560 TPTGYNCYEG
+560 Y
-570 TEATGN
+570 
-576 PDNAGNFKV
+576 
-585 GTTYSIAIT
+585 
-594 LHPAANYAFDE
+594 
-605 LDPGYLTV
+605 
-613 TINGGEEQEAKI
+613 TINGGESLTADIVEGI
-625 EKGPEFNGVSEYQA
+625 PVNGVTTYKA
-639 VVTATTADKDEP
+639 VVTATTAGKD
-651 TLDLKDLSAT
+651 TLAVLLTPGTTPNAHYGMKLSDLSFTGGTVIVAGDVSKTPVDGHFEWVNPNEDVGDPTVYDGTPEPYGRAFAAKFVPTDSENYAELSLNVRVPVHKATISIDDIKDWDYTEAFQYDGTEHKVELVIPADLQGKIKVDYENNTATDVNTYKAAATISAVDDAHYAIYESVTTRELDWAIVKGDLAPTDAEKSVLFGTKEVTVTPADFGLTQDGIKIEVTHAGNSLITGYLPSDDMRSVTFMLRDTDKTDAANNASDTATLKFSSANYNETSGNTLTIKIINKRTDTEKLQIDVPATVT
-661 YGDKLL
+661 YGD
-667 NLKLDSCSASFNG
+667 
-680 QPVEGTFAWADEY
+680 
-693 NAETPVGDAGEQT
+693 
-706 FNVVF
+706 
-711 TPAQQEVYA
+711 
-720 TVTGTVKV
+720 TVTPSVSESKPAGAGDV
-728 NVAKKQITFTKSDYE
+728 TFK
-743 WKSINDDPYTLDDY
+743 
-757 KAMCF
+757 F
-762 QYDKNEHGIE
+762 
-772 PTCTNNDISD
+772 
-782 LVEFEVSS
+782 
-790 NNKSTNVI
+790 
-798 AATVTAKVLL
+798 
-808 KDKYAKNYKFDK
+808 FDK
-820 DNTNIQ
+820 DN
-826 SATLKVLPIV
+826 
-836 VNYDGE
+836 
-842 YAHSVE
+842 H
-848 VCYTTSSV
+848 
-856 DIPLSAFGLPDEVL
+856 EVL
-870 NDTNNKYWMRTDAV
+870 TTAQ
-884 VAGDVDVISGTPTSF
+884 PF
-899 DEANRTL
+899 
-906 TLNLK
+906 
-911 SSLTKDDAGKT
+911 DAGTYKVT
-922 ASVTLGLKVNNYE
+922 ASCE
-935 TINPGVEEIAGGE
+935 SESTI
-948 DKLFILKLTVKIIE
+948 
-962 KEDAGL
+962 
-968 EVFGIPKTMVYG
+968 
-980 DTVRAGSPDGYY
+980 
-992 YTVKKEGKNATFSA
+992 YTAEATFTVEPREIEA
-1006 MISDTAVVAF
+1006 KDVAF
-1016 DDDEGLAAKG
+1016 DKELTYTGNELTQTVTVTVNGKTLT
-1026 VGTATIT
+1026 VGTDYTVSDLTGTEPGSYPVTVAGTGNYTGTVTKSFEIAKADISSAEIT
-1033 CTYESDTTFATKTF
+1033 YDAGPYGYTGKEWKPEVAVSFNVAALTADTDYTVSYENNINAGTAKIIITGIGDHFTGSTEKTF
-1047 TINVTPKGLTANVSH
+1047 TINSAEISGCTFAPIADVTYNTKAQTPAVTVANSGRILTADDYDVK
-1062 DPITYGDA
+1062 
-1070 APTTGYSVEFEG
+1070 
-1082 LVNNNEIAEDAY
+1082 Y
-1094 TVDTEY
+1094 T
-1100 TKGCKV
+1100 
-1106 DNYKFTC
+1106 DN
-1113 VLDTDK
+1113 
-1119 IKNYTIGNVTGELV
+1119 
-1133 VNPKSIAAPSVTINN
+1133 
-1148 PTDKTYT
+1148 
-1155 GSPCVQGVSVKDSEA
+1155 
-1170 KLTVD
+1170 
-1175 DISVTYEN
+1175 
-1183 NINVGT
+1183 
-1189 ATIIYTGKNNYTGE
+1189 
-1203 IRKNFKI
+1203 
-1210 TEASITDDMIANIP
+1210 
-1224 SVTYDTKAHTPEVTV
+1224 
-1239 TFNGSKLTDA
+1239 
-1249 DYTVSYSEDCI
+1249 I

-1621 PRYRVCPFTDVQ
+1621 PRYRVCPFTDVN
-1633 PSDYYYNAVL
+1633 PRDYYYDAVL

>member
-1 MKNKIKRVC
+1 MKRLF
-10 ALLLAI
+10 ALLLVVA
-16 MMLMTTLSANVF
+16 MLLSLCVLP
-28 AGTIFTG
+28 I
-35 TKEDTIYLSWQY
+35 
-47 YEYDKTNKSYTAVS
+47 S
-61 ALEEGKTYA
+61 AA
-70 ARLMFHNNPADEEQ
+70 EQ
-84 TIVGASLHTEYD
+84 S
-96 VEVVNIPD
+96 
-104 AGEATKRSVF
+104 KMSV
-114 CKLAASFTPNND
+114 ASFTTFTV
-126 GNGLLIATYA
+126 GE
-136 TADGFWDDG
+136 
-145 DIVTDGYF
+145 DGYVVYGAPKTTPYEKDDLVAVKATF
-153 FEARFTAKKAA
+153 HNAEAETIKLMSIEMVMEYDSSVLEPYTWEFEGDTYGIAVFADSFKMEAA
-164 TSEELKTLF
+164 AS
-173 KVSNESRMFDVNKRS
+173 V
-188 FTIVECPAFVARV
+188 
-201 KDGAADFFPTTTAAK
+201 
-216 IAENLVG
+216 IAE
-223 EYIDENGNATAVSGI
+223 
-238 TVTLPATGLVEGKN
+238 GK
-252 VVTASY
+252 S
-258 NGYTCDVTI
+258 
-267 TVKPDTM
+267 K
-274 TGISITHEPNMS
+274 
-286 YNSGDKLNLTGLVVS
+286 
-301 AQYASGNTV
+301 
-310 ELGSGVYATDPAKN
+310 
-324 TELTVAEHNGKRIT
+324 
-338 VTVGSFTAETT
+338 
-349 GVLTVSPAN
+349 
-358 ISGASI
+358 ISGASSRGVNVTAGATIDVAYYLFKVKNDI
-364 EDVGPFEYTGEQI
+364 ESGDAAFTLKIDELTKKGAAAGEADDI
-377 KPEPAVSLNGKELV
+377 KDSVAIEENTMPVSGKAPTIGSTSVDKSEVVYGSDEVLTLGATSTSNKDITSFVTFKV
-391 KDTDYTL
+391 KDAEGNDAAGFVVNNGNELNVAAADAGTYT
-398 SYDNNT
+398 
-404 NVTTEAKVIVTAAG
+404 VTAEPNGDNCRIDESVTVQNA
-418 TEYTGSAEKTFE
+418 TLTITKQE
-430 ITKATG
+430 ITAP
-436 KLTLKVNNEEN
+436 V
-447 AVTITYGDSI
+447 A
-457 TFTDGNGIAIG
+457 
-468 GGNPSDVVIYYKTTD
+468 
-483 ESTGTVYDSTSTQLN
+483 
-498 VGAYTFW
+498 
-505 AVRSADDNH
+505 
-514 EAATSNEVVVTI
+514 
-526 VPRTV
+526 TV
-531 TNPALTIEGFAKG
+531 TSFAKG
-544 SRKSDLTFT
+544 QRIFDL
-553 NVTANLE
+553 NVE
-560 TPTGYNCYEG
+560 TTTPGLSVGSTCYEG
-570 TEATGN
+570 TNTDGN
-576 PDNAGNFKV
+576 SLDSQEKFKAG
-585 GTTYSIAIT
+585 TLYSIVIGLEADKNHVLNAQT
-594 LHPAANYAFDE
+594 
-605 LDPGYLTV
+605 LTV
-613 TINGGEEQEAKI
+613 TVNGGEPQTVAI
-625 EKGPEFNGVSEYQA
+625 EESGFAGAYKA
-639 VVTATTADKDEP
+639 VVTATTADKDAP
-651 TLDLKDLSAT
+651 TITPNPINAT

-1414 NATISGYSGTLRYGY
+1414 NATISGHSGTLRYGY

>member
-1 MKNKIKRVC
+1 MKRNI
-10 ALLLAI
+10 ALLLIAALLASFLVLPVSAAEI
-16 MMLMTTLSANVF
+16 PEIKLSVVPFTEDAEN
-28 AGTIFTG
+28 GTIIEG
-35 TKEDTIYLSWQY
+35 TAKET
-47 YEYDKTNKSYTAVS
+47 YEAGDAV
-61 ALEEGKTYA
+61 ACK
-70 ARLMFHNNPADEEQ
+70 
-84 TIVGASLHTEYD
+84 
-96 VEVVNIPD
+96 VEFV
-104 AGEATKRSVF
+104 
-114 CKLAASFTPNND
+114 NND
-126 GNGLLIATYA
+126 VVRWLNTFAIELMYDNTKLSLYS
-136 TADGFWDDG
+136 FPSDD
-145 DIVTDGYF
+145 
-153 FEARFTAKKAA
+153 E
-164 TSEELKTLF
+164 
-173 KVSNESRMFDVNKRS
+173 
-188 FTIVECPAFVARV
+188 
-201 KDGAADFFPTTTAAK
+201 
-216 IAENLVG
+216 
-223 EYIDENGNATAVSGI
+223 
-238 TVTLPATGLVEGKN
+238 
-252 VVTASY
+252 
-258 NGYTCDVTI
+258 
-267 TVKPDTM
+267 
-274 TGISITHEPNMS
+274 
-286 YNSGDKLNLTGLVVS
+286 
-301 AQYASGNTV
+301 
-310 ELGSGVYATDPAKN
+310 
-324 TELTVAEHNGKRIT
+324 
-338 VTVGSFTAETT
+338 
-349 GVLTVSPAN
+349 
-358 ISGASI
+358 
-364 EDVGPFEYTGEQI
+364 EDVGPLVNELGGLSTPAAKPDEGHYPFAIALTPGQRVAANATKTVAYILFKISGEAESGNLTFTVDKDSNRNQI
-377 KPEPAVSLNGKELV
+377 CGSLNKGGEAENFTEIDFSDIAVEAPVIGVAPTIDSV
-391 KDTDYTL
+391 KVDPDSAEYASGDVLTL
-398 SYDNNT
+398 SAT
-404 NVTTEAKVIVTAAG
+404 SKAG
-418 TEYTGSAEKTFE
+418 SNITSLVTFE
-430 ITKATG
+430 VTNDAGSPATG
-436 KLTLKVNNEEN
+436 FTLDAEN
-447 AVTITYGDSI
+447 ATLTVNETDPASVGTYTVKASAKGEESRGEATA
-457 TFTDGNGIAIG
+457 TFTI
-468 GGNPSDVVIYYKTTD
+468 NPK
-483 ESTGTVYDSTSTQLN
+483 
-498 VGAYTFW
+498 
-505 AVRSADDNH
+505 
-514 EAATSNEVVVTI
+514 
-526 VPRTV
+526 TV
-531 TNPALTIEGFAKG
+531 TNPTLTVVGFGKGQAKG
-544 SRKSDLTFT
+544 SLTFKD
-553 NVTANLE
+553 VTGGLAVPN
-560 TPTGYNCYEG
+560 GYRCYKG
-570 TEATGN
+570 TEATGT
-576 PDNAGNFKV
+576 PDHEGNFEA
-585 GTTYSIAIT
+585 GTTYTIAIT
-594 LHPAANYAFDE
+594 LNPAENYAFDE
-605 LDPGYLTV
+605 LDPGSVAV
-613 TINGGEEQEAKI
+613 TINGEEQKAKI

-757 KAMCF
+757 KAICF

-808 KDKYAKNYKFDK
+808 KDEYAKNYKFDK

-836 VNYDGE
+836 VEGTGE
-842 YAHSVE
+842 YTHSVE

-856 DIPLSAFGLPDEVL
+856 DIPLSEFGLPDEVL

-899 DEANRTL
+899 DETNRTL

-1016 DDDEGLAAKG
+1016 DDDNGLVAKG
-1026 VGTATIT
+1026 VGTAKIT
-1033 CTYESDTTFATKTF
+1033 VEYDSDSTYDKEEF
-1047 TINVTPKGLTANVSH
+1047 TIEVTPKPLTAAVSH
-1062 DPITYGDA
+1062 APIIYGDA

-1082 LVNNNEIAEDAY
+1082 LVNNDEIAEDAY

-1170 KLTVD
+1170 ELTFD

-1224 SVTYDTKAHTPEVTV
+1224 SVTYNTRAHTPDVTV
-1239 TFNGSKLTDA
+1239 TFEGSTLEAGK
-1249 DYTVSYSEDCI
+1249 DYDVAYTNNI

-1678 SAAKPSTFNPFT
+1678 SAAKPNTFSPFT
-1690 DVKTTAYNYNAIL
+1690 DVKTTAYNYDAIL

>member
-1 MKNKIKRVC
+1 MMKRNI
-10 ALLLAI
+10 ALLLIAALLASFLVLPVSAAEI
-16 MMLMTTLSANVF
+16 PEIKLSVVPFTEDAEN
-28 AGTIFTG
+28 GTIIEG
-35 TKEDTIYLSWQY
+35 TAKET
-47 YEYDKTNKSYTAVS
+47 YEAGDAV
-61 ALEEGKTYA
+61 ACK
-70 ARLMFHNNPADEEQ
+70 
-84 TIVGASLHTEYD
+84 
-96 VEVVNIPD
+96 VEFV
-104 AGEATKRSVF
+104 
-114 CKLAASFTPNND
+114 NND
-126 GNGLLIATYA
+126 VVRWLNTFAIELMYDNTKLSLYS
-136 TADGFWDDG
+136 FP
-145 DIVTDGYF
+145 
-153 FEARFTAKKAA
+153 
-164 TSEELKTLF
+164 SE
-173 KVSNESRMFDVNKRS
+173 
-188 FTIVECPAFVARV
+188 
-201 KDGAADFFPTTTAAK
+201 
-216 IAENLVG
+216 
-223 EYIDENGNATAVSGI
+223 DE
-238 TVTLPATGLVEGKN
+238 
-252 VVTASY
+252 
-258 NGYTCDVTI
+258 
-267 TVKPDTM
+267 
-274 TGISITHEPNMS
+274 
-286 YNSGDKLNLTGLVVS
+286 
-301 AQYASGNTV
+301 
-310 ELGSGVYATDPAKN
+310 
-324 TELTVAEHNGKRIT
+324 
-338 VTVGSFTAETT
+338 
-349 GVLTVSPAN
+349 
-358 ISGASI
+358 
-364 EDVGPFEYTGEQI
+364 EDVGPLVNELGGLSTPAAKPDEGHYPFAIALTPGQRVAANATKTVAYILFKISGEAESGNLTFTVDKDSNRNQI
-377 KPEPAVSLNGKELV
+377 SGSLNKGGEAENFTEIDFSDIAVEAPVIGVAPTIDSV
-391 KDTDYTL
+391 KVDPDSAEYASGDVLTL
-398 SYDNNT
+398 SAT
-404 NVTTEAKVIVTAAG
+404 SKAG
-418 TEYTGSAEKTFE
+418 SNITSLVTFE
-430 ITKATG
+430 VTNDAGSPATG
-436 KLTLKVNNEEN
+436 FTLDAEN
-447 AVTITYGDSI
+447 ATLTVNETDPASVGTYTVKASAKGEESRGEATA
-457 TFTDGNGIAIG
+457 TFTI
-468 GGNPSDVVIYYKTTD
+468 NPKK
-483 ESTGTVYDSTSTQLN
+483 
-498 VGAYTFW
+498 
-505 AVRSADDNH
+505 
-514 EAATSNEVVVTI
+514 
-526 VPRTV
+526 V
-531 TNPALTIEGFAKG
+531 TNPTLTVVGFGKGQAKG
-544 SRKSDLTFT
+544 FLTFKD
-553 NVTANLE
+553 VTGGLAVPN
-560 TPTGYNCYEG
+560 GYRCYKG
-570 TEATGN
+570 AEATGN
-576 PDNAGNFKV
+576 PDHEGNFEA
-585 GTTYSIAIT
+585 GTTYTIAIT

-605 LDPGYLTV
+605 LDPGSVAV
-613 TINGGEEQEAKI
+613 TINGAVQQAKI
-625 EKGPEFNGVSEYQA
+625 EKGEEYNGVSEYQA

-790 NNKSTNVI
+790 NNKSTNVVI

-842 YAHSVE
+842 YVHSVE

-856 DIPLSAFGLPDEVL
+856 NIPLSAFGLPDEVL

-935 TINPGVEEIAGGE
+935 TINPGVEKIAGGE
-948 DKLFILKLTVKIIE
+948 DKLFILKLNVKIIE

-968 EVFGIPKTMVYG
+968 EVFGIPETMAYG
-980 DTVRAGSPDGYY
+980 DTVRAGYPDGYY
-992 YTVKKEGKNATFSA
+992 HTVKKEGRNATFSA
-1006 MISDTAVVAF
+1006 RISDTAVVAF
-1016 DDDEGLAAKG
+1016 DNDEGLAAKG

-1082 LVNNNEIAEDAY
+1082 LVNNDEIAEDAY

-1170 KLTVD
+1170 KLTFD

-1224 SVTYDTKAHTPEVTV
+1224 SVTYNTRAHTPDVTV
-1239 TFNGSKLTDA
+1239 TFEGSTLEAGK
-1249 DYTVSYSEDCI
+1249 DYDVAYTNNI

-1484 KLETSGK
+1484 LIETSGK

>member
-1 MKNKIKRVC
+1 MKRLISLILAV
-10 ALLLAI
+10 ALLLSLAPAVFADGEEAGGVALAFGTIREIEQDVYDTTDKVKYYAI
-16 MMLMTTLSANVF
+16 PVVVKNTTSEEIMLNALQCIFNYDESGLAPANIQADEYSFIDPITFSSKPVSEWESKDGNAANGLITVIAATTKSNYYVRVKAGQERVLFELNLARVNDVENGDYNVTFADPYLNDDGKRMQNKIGYDDTDIQISYSQSEGNLDLTDEEKITITDGKAPVLASVAVDKDEVGYASGDVITLSA
-28 AGTIFTG
+28 
-35 TKEDTIYLSWQY
+35 
-47 YEYDKTNKSYTAVS
+47 KS
-61 ALEEGKTYA
+61 
-70 ARLMFHNNPADEEQ
+70 
-84 TIVGASLHTEYD
+84 AS
-96 VEVVNIPD
+96 
-104 AGEATKRSVF
+104 G
-114 CKLAASFTPNND
+114 ND
-126 GNGLLIATYA
+126 I
-136 TADGFWDDG
+136 
-145 DIVTDGYF
+145 
-153 FEARFTAKKAA
+153 
-164 TSEELKTLF
+164 
-173 KVSNESRMFDVNKRS
+173 
-188 FTIVECPAFVARV
+188 
-201 KDGAADFFPTTTAAK
+201 
-216 IAENLVG
+216 
-223 EYIDENGNATAVSGI
+223 
-238 TVTLPATGLVEGKN
+238 TGLVSFSIKD
-252 VVTASY
+252 
-258 NGYTCDVTI
+258 YT
-267 TVKPDTM
+267 
-274 TGISITHEPNMS
+274 G
-286 YNSGDKLNLTGLVVS
+286 TGLEIT
-301 AQYASGNTV
+301 GNQ
-310 ELGSGVYATDPAKN
+310 
-324 TELTVAEHNGKRIT
+324 
-338 VTVGSFTAETT
+338 
-349 GVLTVSPAN
+349 LTVSAENPAN
-358 ISGASI
+358 
-364 EDVGPFEYTGEQI
+364 VGTYT
-377 KPEPAVSLNGKELV
+377 
-391 KDTDYTL
+391 
-398 SYDNNT
+398 
-404 NVTTEAKVIVTAAG
+404 VTATPEGSGCTAG
-418 TEYTGSAEKTFE
+418 
-430 ITKATG
+430 
-436 KLTLKVNNEEN
+436 EN
-447 AVTITYGDSI
+447 VETA
-457 TFTDGNGIAIG
+457 TFTIA
-468 GGNPSDVVIYYKTTD
+468 PK
-483 ESTGTVYDSTSTQLN
+483 
-498 VGAYTFW
+498 
-505 AVRSADDNH
+505 
-514 EAATSNEVVVTI
+514 
-526 VPRTV
+526 TV
-531 TNPALTIEGFAKG
+531 TNPTLTVVGFGKGQAKG
-544 SRKSDLTFT
+544 FLTFED
-553 NVTANLE
+553 VTGGLAV
-560 TPTGYNCYEG
+560 PTGYRCYKG
-570 TEATGN
+570 AEATGN
-576 PDNAGNFKV
+576 PDHEGNFEA

-613 TINGGEEQEAKI
+613 TINGEEQKAKI

-757 KAMCF
+757 KAICF

-808 KDKYAKNYKFDK
+808 KDEYAKNYKFDK

-836 VNYDGE
+836 VEGTGE
-842 YAHSVE
+842 YTHSVE

-856 DIPLSAFGLPDEVL
+856 DIPLSEFGLPDEVL

-899 DEANRTL
+899 DETNRTL

-1016 DDDEGLAAKG
+1016 DDDNGLVAKG
-1026 VGTATIT
+1026 VGTAKIT
-1033 CTYESDTTFATKTF
+1033 VEYDSDSTYDKEEF
-1047 TINVTPKGLTANVSH
+1047 TIEVTPKPLTAAVSH
-1062 DPITYGDA
+1062 APIIYGDA

-1082 LVNNNEIAEDAY
+1082 LVNNDEIAEDAY

-1170 KLTVD
+1170 ELTFD

-1224 SVTYDTKAHTPEVTV
+1224 SVTYNTRAHTPDVTV
-1239 TFNGSKLTDA
+1239 TFEGSTLEAGK
-1249 DYTVSYSEDCI
+1249 DYDVAYTNNI

-1531 NDTHN
+1531 ADTHN

-1621 PRYRVCPFTDVQ
+1621 PRYRVCPFTDVK

-1690 DVKTTAYNYNAIL
+1690 DVKTTAYNYDAIL

>member
-1 MKNKIKRVC
+1 MKRIISLILTVALILSIAILPAAANDKPDVELDVVSFTDDGNTFKEVAPGKESYSKGDKIAVRIRFVNDGTERYLSNYDFFVSYDAT
-10 ALLLAI
+10 ALKPYTFTSGRKTIGPAVSPDASAMVESKQTEIGKVLIKGINFNVTIPANETATLAWI
-16 MMLMTTLSANVF
+16 MFTVENETGAEEVETAAYDVSLYGEDNEIGFYIEDVDFAPIEGIAYNGKKTQVSVNGVAPTIGKVTIAPNATTGYASGEEFTLSAESGSGKDITSFVSFKIQKEGTDYPANAGLTIDGAKLKVESTGVLAN
-28 AGTIFTG
+28 AGTYTVVAVPNGSDCTGSESAEFTI
-35 TKEDTIYLSWQY
+35 TQKTITAPTVTIVGFGKGVAVGDVKYSANDLNAVPLW
-47 YEYDKTNKSYTAVS
+47 YEGEGDPSTLTAVS
-61 ALEEGKTYA
+61 AADKFKADTTYT
-70 ARLMFHNNPADEEQ
+70 LVLTLTPA
-84 TIVGASLHTEYD
+84 
-96 VEVVNIPD
+96 
-104 AGEATKRSVF
+104 
-114 CKLAASFTPNND
+114 ND
-126 GNGLLIATYA
+126 NYVL
-136 TADGFWDDG
+136 D
-145 DIVTDGYF
+145 
-153 FEARFTAKKAA
+153 
-164 TSEELKTLF
+164 S
-173 KVSNESRMFDVNKRS
+173 
-188 FTIVECPAFVARV
+188 
-201 KDGAADFFPTTTAAK
+201 
-216 IAENLVG
+216 
-223 EYIDENGNATAVSGI
+223 
-238 TVTLPATGLVEGKN
+238 
-252 VVTASY
+252 
-258 NGYTCDVTI
+258 
-267 TVKPDTM
+267 DT
-274 TGISITHEPNMS
+274 
-286 YNSGDKLNLTGLVVS
+286 
-301 AQYASGNTV
+301 
-310 ELGSGVYATDPAKN
+310 
-324 TELTVAEHNGKRIT
+324 T
-338 VTVGSFTAETT
+338 VTVKNF
-349 GVLTVSPAN
+349 
-358 ISGASI
+358 
-364 EDVGPFEYTGEQI
+364 GE
-377 KPEPAVSLNGKELV
+377 E
-391 KDTDYTL
+391 
-398 SYDNNT
+398 
-404 NVTTEAKVIVTAAG
+404 
-418 TEYTGSAEKTFE
+418 
-430 ITKATG
+430 
-436 KLTLKVNNEEN
+436 
-447 AVTITYGDSI
+447 
-457 TFTDGNGIAIG
+457 
-468 GGNPSDVVIYYKTTD
+468 
-483 ESTGTVYDSTSTQLN
+483 
-498 VGAYTFW
+498 
-505 AVRSADDNH
+505 
-514 EAATSNEVVVTI
+514 
-526 VPRTV
+526 RTV
-531 TNPALTIEGFAKG
+531 ALNSGVAVIAAK
-544 SRKSDLTFT
+544 
-553 NVTANLE
+553 
-560 TPTGYNCYEG
+560 
-570 TEATGN
+570 
-576 PDNAGNFKV
+576 
-585 GTTYSIAIT
+585 
-594 LHPAANYAFDE
+594 
-605 LDPGYLTV
+605 
-613 TINGGEEQEAKI
+613 
-625 EKGPEFNGVSEYQA
+625 
-639 VVTATTADKDEP
+639 TADKDEP

-808 KDKYAKNYKFDK
+808 KDEYAKNYKFDK

-836 VNYDGE
+836 VEGTGE
-842 YAHSVE
+842 YTHSVE

-856 DIPLSAFGLPDEVL
+856 DIPLSEFGLPDEVL

-1006 MISDTAVVAF
+1006 RISDTAVVAF
-1016 DDDEGLAAKG
+1016 DNDEGLAAKG

-1062 DPITYGDA
+1062 DPITYGDP
-1070 APTTGYSVEFEG
+1070 APTEG
-1082 LVNNNEIAEDAY
+1082 Y
-1094 TVDTEY
+1094 TVTFNGLLTGDVLADTDY
-1100 TKGCKV
+1100 TVGTA
-1106 DNYKFTC
+1106 YKQGDPVGKYAFTC
-1113 VLDTDK
+1113 VLNSETV
-1119 IKNYTIGNVTGELV
+1119 KNYKLDTVNGELV
-1133 VNPKSIAAPSVTINN
+1133 VNKKELTDGDVTVTVLGETLVYDGSEKKPAVEVKYGETTLAAADYTVSYSNNVNAGVNTASVT
-1148 PTDKTYT
+1148 
-1155 GSPCVQGVSVKDSEA
+1155 
-1170 KLTVD
+1170 
-1175 DISVTYEN
+1175 VTSNDNSSYKF
-1183 NINVGT
+1183 T
-1189 ATIIYTGKNNYTGE
+1189 AT
-1203 IRKNFKI
+1203 KNFTI
-1210 TEASITDDMIANIP
+1210 AQAPISGAMIANIP

-1239 TFNGSKLTDA
+1239 MFNGSKLTDA

-1260 NAGTATVTVTGK
+1260 NAGTVTVTVTGK

-1678 SAAKPSTFNPFT
+1678 SAAKPNTFNPFT
-1690 DVKTTAYNYNAIL
+1690 DVKTTAYNYGAIL

>member
-1 MKNKIKRVC
+1 MKRLISLILAV
-10 ALLLAI
+10 ALLLSLAPAVFADGEEAGGVALAFGTIREIEQDVYDTTDKVKYYAI
-16 MMLMTTLSANVF
+16 PVVVKNTTSEEIMLNALQCIFNYDESGLAPANIQADEYSFIDPITFSSKPVSEWESKDGNAANGLITVIAATTKSNYYVRVKAGQERVLFELNLARVNDVENGDYNVTFADPYLNDDGKRMQNKIGYDDTDIQISYSQSEGNLDLTDEEKITITDGKAPVLASVAVDKDEVGYASGDVITLSA
-28 AGTIFTG
+28 
-35 TKEDTIYLSWQY
+35 
-47 YEYDKTNKSYTAVS
+47 KS
-61 ALEEGKTYA
+61 
-70 ARLMFHNNPADEEQ
+70 
-84 TIVGASLHTEYD
+84 AS
-96 VEVVNIPD
+96 
-104 AGEATKRSVF
+104 G
-114 CKLAASFTPNND
+114 ND
-126 GNGLLIATYA
+126 I
-136 TADGFWDDG
+136 
-145 DIVTDGYF
+145 
-153 FEARFTAKKAA
+153 
-164 TSEELKTLF
+164 
-173 KVSNESRMFDVNKRS
+173 
-188 FTIVECPAFVARV
+188 
-201 KDGAADFFPTTTAAK
+201 
-216 IAENLVG
+216 
-223 EYIDENGNATAVSGI
+223 
-238 TVTLPATGLVEGKN
+238 TGLVSFSIKD
-252 VVTASY
+252 
-258 NGYTCDVTI
+258 YT
-267 TVKPDTM
+267 
-274 TGISITHEPNMS
+274 G
-286 YNSGDKLNLTGLVVS
+286 TGLEIT
-301 AQYASGNTV
+301 GNQ
-310 ELGSGVYATDPAKN
+310 
-324 TELTVAEHNGKRIT
+324 
-338 VTVGSFTAETT
+338 
-349 GVLTVSPAN
+349 LTVSAENPAN
-358 ISGASI
+358 
-364 EDVGPFEYTGEQI
+364 VGTYT
-377 KPEPAVSLNGKELV
+377 
-391 KDTDYTL
+391 
-398 SYDNNT
+398 
-404 NVTTEAKVIVTAAG
+404 VTATPEGSGCTAG
-418 TEYTGSAEKTFE
+418 
-430 ITKATG
+430 
-436 KLTLKVNNEEN
+436 EN
-447 AVTITYGDSI
+447 VETA
-457 TFTDGNGIAIG
+457 TFTIA
-468 GGNPSDVVIYYKTTD
+468 PK
-483 ESTGTVYDSTSTQLN
+483 
-498 VGAYTFW
+498 
-505 AVRSADDNH
+505 
-514 EAATSNEVVVTI
+514 
-526 VPRTV
+526 TV
-531 TNPALTIEGFAKG
+531 TNPTLTVVGFGKGQAKG
-544 SRKSDLTFT
+544 FLTFED
-553 NVTANLE
+553 VTGGLAV
-560 TPTGYNCYEG
+560 PTGYRCYKG
-570 TEATGN
+570 AEATGN
-576 PDNAGNFKV
+576 PDHEGNFEA

-613 TINGGEEQEAKI
+613 TINGEEQKAKI

-808 KDKYAKNYKFDK
+808 KDEYAKNYKFDK

-836 VNYDGE
+836 VEGTGE
-842 YAHSVE
+842 YTHSVE

-870 NDTNNKYWMRTDAV
+870 NDMNNKYWMRTDAV

-948 DKLFILKLTVKIIE
+948 DKLFILKLNVKIIE

-992 YTVKKEGKNATFSA
+992 YTVEKEGKNATFSA

-1016 DDDEGLAAKG
+1016 DNDEGLAAKG

-1062 DPITYGDA
+1062 APITYGDL
-1070 APTTGYSVEFEG
+1070 APTEG
-1082 LVNNNEIAEDAY
+1082 Y
-1094 TVDTEY
+1094 TVTFNGLLTGDVLADTDY
-1100 TKGCKV
+1100 TVGTA
-1106 DNYKFTC
+1106 YKQGDPVGKYAFTC
-1113 VLDTDK
+1113 VLNSETV
-1119 IKNYTIGNVTGELV
+1119 KNYKLDTVNGELV
-1133 VNPKSIAAPSVTINN
+1133 VNKKELTDGDVTVTVLGETPVYDGSEKKPSVEVKYGETTLAAADYTVSYSNN
-1148 PTDKTYT
+1148 
-1155 GSPCVQGVSVKDSEA
+1155 VNAGVNTA
-1170 KLTVD
+1170 
-1175 DISVTYEN
+1175 SVTVTSNDNSSYKF
-1183 NINVGT
+1183 T
-1189 ATIIYTGKNNYTGE
+1189 AT
-1203 IRKNFKI
+1203 KNFTI
-1210 TEASITDDMIANIP
+1210 AQAPISGAMIANIP
-1224 SVTYDTKAHTPEVTV
+1224 SVTYNTKPHTPEVTV
-1239 TFNGSKLTDA
+1239 TFNGSKLKA
-1249 DYTVSYSEDCI
+1249 GKDYDVAYTNNI

-1279 SKTFTINKAGLTL
+1279 SKDFAIAQAYLSVENQTVTHFR
-1292 NPCTISE
+1292 
-1299 LCTETDLKTRTLPS
+1299 TETDAKSFAVPA
-1313 DFFLAGETETGF
+1313 DMFLADEKETGF
-1325 SIKLTAVEG
+1325 TITVTDYA
-1334 GDDIFAVAP
+1334 GDAIFTTAP
-1343 AVVEGENK
+1343 AVDGTNVNYQLSGTVGTALVEVKVKPDSSNYANASFTLTFVVNDKEN
-1351 ITFRLKNEVG
+1351 
-1361 AATFTVTVTPVSGNY
+1361 
-1376 NGGSYA
+1376 
-1382 LTISTHDRT
+1382 
-1391 DVSGSISFPDGSAVY
+1391 VSGSISFPDGSAVY

-1484 KLETSGK
+1484 LIETSGK

-1571 SRLDYFYDAV
+1571 SRFDYFYDAV

-1678 SAAKPSTFNPFT
+1678 SAAKPNTFNPFT
-1690 DVKTTAYNYNAIL
+1690 DVKTTAYNYGAIL

>member
-1 MKNKIKRVC
+1 MKRLF
-10 ALLLAI
+10 ALLLVVA
-16 MMLMTTLSANVF
+16 MLLSLCVLP
-28 AGTIFTG
+28 I
-35 TKEDTIYLSWQY
+35 
-47 YEYDKTNKSYTAVS
+47 S
-61 ALEEGKTYA
+61 AA
-70 ARLMFHNNPADEEQ
+70 EQ
-84 TIVGASLHTEYD
+84 S
-96 VEVVNIPD
+96 
-104 AGEATKRSVF
+104 KMSV
-114 CKLAASFTPNND
+114 ASFT
-126 GNGLLIATYA
+126 T
-136 TADGFWDDG
+136 
-145 DIVTDGYF
+145 
-153 FEARFTAKKAA
+153 FT
-164 TSEELKTLF
+164 
-173 KVSNESRMFDVNKRS
+173 V
-188 FTIVECPAFVARV
+188 
-201 KDGAADFFPTTTAAK
+201 
-216 IAENLVG
+216 
-223 EYIDENGNATAVSGI
+223 DENGDVVYGAPKTTPYEKDDLVAVKATFHNAEAETIKLMSIEMVMEYDSSVLEPYTWEFEGDTYGIAVFADSFKMEAAASVI
-238 TVTLPATGLVEGKN
+238 AEGK
-252 VVTASY
+252 S
-258 NGYTCDVTI
+258 
-267 TVKPDTM
+267 K
-274 TGISITHEPNMS
+274 
-286 YNSGDKLNLTGLVVS
+286 
-301 AQYASGNTV
+301 
-310 ELGSGVYATDPAKN
+310 
-324 TELTVAEHNGKRIT
+324 
-338 VTVGSFTAETT
+338 
-349 GVLTVSPAN
+349 
-358 ISGASI
+358 ISGASSR
-364 EDVGPFEYTGEQI
+364 G
-377 KPEPAVSLNGKELV
+377 VS
-391 KDTDYTL
+391 
-398 SYDNNT
+398 
-404 NVTTEAKVIVTAAG
+404 VTAGATIDVAYYLFKVKNDIESGDAAFTLKIDELTKKGAAAGEADDIKDSVAIEENTMPVSGKAPTIGSTSVDKSEVAYGSDEVLTMGATSTSNKDITSFVTFKVQNAAGDDVSSKFGINGNKLTVKNADAG
-418 TEYTGSAEKTFE
+418 TYTVVAEPKSSDCVIDE
-430 ITKATG
+430 SVPVQKATF
-436 KLTLKVNNEEN
+436 
-447 AVTITYGDSI
+447 TI
-457 TFTDGNGIAIG
+457 A
-468 GGNPSDVVIYYKTTD
+468 PKK
-483 ESTGTVYDSTSTQLN
+483 
-498 VGAYTFW
+498 
-505 AVRSADDNH
+505 
-514 EAATSNEVVVTI
+514 
-526 VPRTV
+526 V
-531 TNPALTIEGFAKG
+531 TNPTLTVVGFGKGQAKG
-544 SRKSDLTFT
+544 SLTFKD
-553 NVTANLE
+553 VTGGLAV
-560 TPTGYNCYEG
+560 PTGYNCYVG
-570 TEATGN
+570 SEAIGN
-576 PDNAGNFKV
+576 PDNGDNFEA
-585 GTTYSIAIT
+585 GTTYTIAIT
-594 LHPAANYAFDE
+594 LNPAANYAFDE
-605 LDPGYLTV
+605 TDLGFVTI
-613 TINGGEEQEAKI
+613 TINGEEKI
-625 EKGPEFNGVSEYQA
+625 VEIVKKTDFQTPYYQA
-639 VVTATTADKDEP
+639 VVTATTADKDVP
-651 TLDLKDLSAT
+651 TITLNPITTAT
-661 YGDKLL
+661 YGDKL
-667 NLKLDSCSASFNG
+667 FNYDPTG
-680 QPVEGTFAWADEY
+680 TAMFGEQAVAGTFAWSTEYDE
-693 NAETPVGDAGEQT
+693 NTTVGDAGEQT

-711 TPAQQEVYA
+711 TPNEQEVYA

-728 NVAKKQITFTKSDYE
+728 NVAKKQITFTKSDYKWRASNNE
-743 WKSINDDPYTLDDY
+743 TPTEVKDDGEIVFT
-757 KAMCF
+757 
-762 QYDKNEHGIE
+762 YDGKEHGIE
-772 PTCTNNDISD
+772 AYCKNSAIADD
-782 LVEFEVSS
+782 VEIVYDSGERSFTSS
-790 NNKSTNVI
+790 KGS
-798 AATVTAKVLL
+798 TVTAHVEV
-808 KDKYAKNYKFDK
+808 KDKKNYELDGGP
-820 DNTNIQ
+820 NIQ
-826 SATLKVLPIV
+826 SGFIRILPIV

-842 YAHSVE
+842 YTHSVE

-856 DIPLSAFGLPDEVL
+856 DIPLSEFGLPDEVL

-911 SSLTKDDAGKT
+911 SSLTKDDARKT
-922 ASVTLGLKVNNYE
+922 ATVTLGLKVNNYE
-935 TINPGVEEIAGGE
+935 TTNPGVEEIAGGE
-948 DKLFILKLTVKIIE
+948 DKLFILKLNVKIIE

-980 DTVRAGSPDGYY
+980 DTVRAGYPDGYY
-992 YTVKKEGKNATFSA
+992 YTVKKEGRNATFSA

-1047 TINVTPKGLTANVSH
+1047 TINVTPKPLTATVSH
-1062 DPITYGDA
+1062 APIIYGDA

-1082 LVNNNEIAEDAY
+1082 LVNNDEIAEDAY

-1224 SVTYDTKAHTPEVTV
+1224 SVTYNTKAHTPEVTV
-1239 TFNGSKLTDA
+1239 TFNGSPLEAGK
-1249 DYTVSYSEDCI
+1249 DYDVAYTNNI

-1391 DVSGSISFPDGSAVY
+1391 DVSGSIFFPDGSAVY

-1650 TTGLNATTFGPDVTV
+1650 TTGLNVTTFGPDVTV

-1678 SAAKPSTFNPFT
+1678 SAAKPNTFNPFT

>member
-1 MKNKIKRVC
+1 MMKRNI
-10 ALLLAI
+10 ALLLIAALLASFLVLPVSAAEI
-16 MMLMTTLSANVF
+16 PEIKLSVVPFTEDAEN
-28 AGTIFTG
+28 GTIIEG
-35 TKEDTIYLSWQY
+35 TAKET
-47 YEYDKTNKSYTAVS
+47 YEAGDAV
-61 ALEEGKTYA
+61 ACK
-70 ARLMFHNNPADEEQ
+70 
-84 TIVGASLHTEYD
+84 
-96 VEVVNIPD
+96 VEFV
-104 AGEATKRSVF
+104 
-114 CKLAASFTPNND
+114 NND
-126 GNGLLIATYA
+126 VVRWLNTFAIELMYDNTKLSLYS
-136 TADGFWDDG
+136 FPSDD
-145 DIVTDGYF
+145 
-153 FEARFTAKKAA
+153 E
-164 TSEELKTLF
+164 
-173 KVSNESRMFDVNKRS
+173 
-188 FTIVECPAFVARV
+188 
-201 KDGAADFFPTTTAAK
+201 
-216 IAENLVG
+216 
-223 EYIDENGNATAVSGI
+223 
-238 TVTLPATGLVEGKN
+238 
-252 VVTASY
+252 
-258 NGYTCDVTI
+258 
-267 TVKPDTM
+267 
-274 TGISITHEPNMS
+274 
-286 YNSGDKLNLTGLVVS
+286 
-301 AQYASGNTV
+301 
-310 ELGSGVYATDPAKN
+310 
-324 TELTVAEHNGKRIT
+324 
-338 VTVGSFTAETT
+338 
-349 GVLTVSPAN
+349 
-358 ISGASI
+358 
-364 EDVGPFEYTGEQI
+364 EDVGPLVNELGGLSTPAAKPDEGHYPFAIALTPGQRVAANATKTVAYILFKISGEAESGNLTFTVDKDSNRNQI
-377 KPEPAVSLNGKELV
+377 CGSLNKGGEAENFTEIDFSDIAVEAPVIGVAPTIDSV
-391 KDTDYTL
+391 KVDPDSAEYASGDVLTL
-398 SYDNNT
+398 SAT
-404 NVTTEAKVIVTAAG
+404 SKAG
-418 TEYTGSAEKTFE
+418 SNITSLVTFE
-430 ITKATG
+430 VTNDAGSPATG
-436 KLTLKVNNEEN
+436 FTLDAEN
-447 AVTITYGDSI
+447 ATLTVNETDPASVGTYTVKASAKGEESRGEATA
-457 TFTDGNGIAIG
+457 TFTI
-468 GGNPSDVVIYYKTTD
+468 NPK
-483 ESTGTVYDSTSTQLN
+483 
-498 VGAYTFW
+498 
-505 AVRSADDNH
+505 
-514 EAATSNEVVVTI
+514 
-526 VPRTV
+526 TV
-531 TNPALTIEGFAKG
+531 TNPTLTVVGFGKGQAKG
-544 SRKSDLTFT
+544 SLTFKD
-553 NVTANLE
+553 VTGGLAVPN
-560 TPTGYNCYEG
+560 GYRCYKG
-570 TEATGN
+570 TEATGT
-576 PDNAGNFKV
+576 PDHEGNFEA
-585 GTTYSIAIT
+585 GTTYTIAIT
-594 LHPAANYAFDE
+594 LNPAENYAFDE
-605 LDPGYLTV
+605 LDPGSVAV
-613 TINGGEEQEAKI
+613 TINGEEQKAKI

-808 KDKYAKNYKFDK
+808 KDEYAKNYKFDK

-836 VNYDGE
+836 VEGTGE
-842 YAHSVE
+842 YTHSVE

-856 DIPLSAFGLPDEVL
+856 DIPLSEFGLPDEVL

-935 TINPGVEEIAGGE
+935 TTNPGVEEIAGGE
-948 DKLFILKLTVKIIE
+948 DKLFILKLNVKIIE
-962 KEDAGL
+962 KENAGL
-968 EVFGIPKTMVYG
+968 TITGIPESLVYG
-980 DTVRAGSPDGYY
+980 ESAEWSYNVTKPGENGNISGSVTPAGILNNDPY
-992 YTVKKEGKNATFSA
+992 KL
-1006 MISDTAVVAF
+1006 TAI
-1016 DDDEGLAAKG
+1016 G
-1026 VGTATIT
+1026 VGEATVTIT
-1033 CTYESDTTFATKTF
+1033 YSSDTTYAQEKF
-1047 TINVTPKGLTANVSH
+1047 TITVTPKPLTAAVSH

-1070 APTTGYSVEFEG
+1070 APKDGYTVEFDG
-1082 LVNNNEIAEDAY
+1082 LVNGEEVTY
-1094 TVDTEY
+1094 TVGTEY
-1100 TKGCKV
+1100 KKGDKV
-1106 DNYKFTC
+1106 GNYKFTFELNTA
-1113 VLDTDK
+1113 V
-1119 IKNYTIGNVTGELV
+1119 KNYKIDTVTGALV

-1170 KLTVD
+1170 KLTFD

-1203 IRKNFKI
+1203 IRKNFQI

-1224 SVTYDTKAHTPEVTV
+1224 SVTYNTRAHTPDVTV
-1239 TFNGSKLTDA
+1239 TFEGSTLEAGK
-1249 DYTVSYSEDCI
+1249 DYGVAYTNNI

-1414 NATISGYSGTLRYGY
+1414 NATISGHSGTLRYGY

-1442 GLPLTVGTYTVA
+1442 GLPLTVGTYAVA

-1469 FTITKATPTGTPGYT
+1469 FTITRATPTGTPGYT
-1484 KLETSGK
+1484 LIETSGK

-1531 NDTHN
+1531 ADTHN

-1571 SRLDYFYDAV
+1571 SRFDYFYDAV

-1678 SAAKPSTFNPFT
+1678 SAAKPNTFSPFT
-1690 DVKTTAYNYNAIL
+1690 DVKTTAYNYDAIL

>member
-1 MKNKIKRVC
+1 
-10 ALLLAI
+10 
-16 MMLMTTLSANVF
+16 MMLMSTLSLNVF
-28 AGTIFTG
+28 AGSVIPG
-35 TKEDTIYLSWQY
+35 TKDEKIHLGWKYF
-47 YEYDKTNKSYTAVS
+47 EYDEDNEAAGAAVQ
-61 ALEEGKTYA
+61 ALEAGKTYCV
-70 ARLMFHNNPADEEQ
+70 RLAFFDNPSDENSTVTGA
-84 TIVGASLHTEYD
+84 TISVRYD
-96 VEVVNIPD
+96 AEAVNIPD
-104 AGEATKRSVF
+104 TGEATVNSVF
-114 CKLAASFTPNND
+114 YEYQGTFIPNND
-126 GNGLLIATYA
+126 GNGLLTITLATTSGIRTNKGKLV
-136 TADGFWDDG
+136 TAGN
-145 DIVTDGYF
+145 F
-153 FEARFTAKKAA
+153 FEAVFEAKK
-164 TSEELKTLF
+164 TVTEDELKTLF
-173 KVSNESRMFDVNKRS
+173 HLGSETNMIFDVNEKD
-188 FTIVECPAFVARV
+188 FTIVECPAFTARV

-223 EYIDENGNATAVSGI
+223 EYIDENGNAAPVSGI
-238 TVTLPATGLVEGKN
+238 TVTLPAAGLVKGEN

-447 AVTITYGDSI
+447 AVTITYGNSI

-526 VPRTV
+526 VSRPI
-531 TNPALTIEGFAKG
+531 TNPVVTITNFVKGEKAFDLDVDTTTPGLRVGYSCYDPDGNRLGSTDKFKADTTYTIEIGLEAYENYVIDTTQK
-544 SRKSDLTFT
+544 LT
-553 NVTANLE
+553 
-560 TPTGYNCYEG
+560 Y
-570 TEATGN
+570 
-576 PDNAGNFKV
+576 
-585 GTTYSIAIT
+585 
-594 LHPAANYAFDE
+594 
-605 LDPGYLTV
+605 
-613 TINGGEEQEAKI
+613 TINGGESLTADIVEGI
-625 EKGPEFNGVSEYQA
+625 PVNGVTTYKA
-639 VVTATTADKDEP
+639 VVTATTAGKD
-651 TLDLKDLSAT
+651 TLAVLLTPGTTPNAHYGMKLSDLSFTGGTVIVAGDVSKTPVDGHFEWVNPNEDVGDPTVYDGTPEPYGRAFAAKFVPTDSENYAELSLNVRVPVHKATISIDDIKDWDYTEAFQYDGTEHKVELVIPADLQGKIKVDYENNTATDVNTYKAAATISAVDDAHYAIYESVTTRELDWAIVKGDLAPTDAEKSVLFGTKEVTVTPADFGLTQDGIKIEVTHAGNSLITGYLPSDDMRSVTFMLRDTDKTDAANNASDTATLKFSSANYNETSGNTLTIKIINKRTDTEKLQIDVPATVT
-661 YGDKLL
+661 YGD
-667 NLKLDSCSASFNG
+667 
-680 QPVEGTFAWADEY
+680 
-693 NAETPVGDAGEQT
+693 
-706 FNVVF
+706 
-711 TPAQQEVYA
+711 
-720 TVTGTVKV
+720 TVTPSVGESKPAGAGDV
-728 NVAKKQITFTKSDYE
+728 TFK
-743 WKSINDDPYTLDDY
+743 
-757 KAMCF
+757 F
-762 QYDKNEHGIE
+762 
-772 PTCTNNDISD
+772 
-782 LVEFEVSS
+782 
-790 NNKSTNVI
+790 
-798 AATVTAKVLL
+798 
-808 KDKYAKNYKFDK
+808 FDK
-820 DNTNIQ
+820 DN
-826 SATLKVLPIV
+826 
-836 VNYDGE
+836 
-842 YAHSVE
+842 H
-848 VCYTTSSV
+848 
-856 DIPLSAFGLPDEVL
+856 EVL
-870 NDTNNKYWMRTDAV
+870 TTAQ
-884 VAGDVDVISGTPTSF
+884 PF
-899 DEANRTL
+899 
-906 TLNLK
+906 
-911 SSLTKDDAGKT
+911 DAGTYKVT
-922 ASVTLGLKVNNYE
+922 ASCE
-935 TINPGVEEIAGGE
+935 SESTI
-948 DKLFILKLTVKIIE
+948 
-962 KEDAGL
+962 
-968 EVFGIPKTMVYG
+968 
-980 DTVRAGSPDGYY
+980 
-992 YTVKKEGKNATFSA
+992 YTAEATFTVEPREIEA
-1006 MISDTAVVAF
+1006 KDVAF
-1016 DDDEGLAAKG
+1016 DKELTYTGNELTQTVTVTVNGKTLT
-1026 VGTATIT
+1026 VGTDYTVSDLTGTEPGSYPVTVAGTGNYTGTVTKSFEIAKADISSAEIT
-1033 CTYESDTTFATKTF
+1033 YDAGPYGYTGKEWKPEVAVSFNVAALTADTDYTVSYENNINAGTAKIIITGIGDHFTGSTEKTF
-1047 TINVTPKGLTANVSH
+1047 TINSAEISGCTFAPIADVTYNTKAQTPAVTVANSGRILTADDYDVK
-1062 DPITYGDA
+1062 
-1070 APTTGYSVEFEG
+1070 
-1082 LVNNNEIAEDAY
+1082 Y
-1094 TVDTEY
+1094 T
-1100 TKGCKV
+1100 
-1106 DNYKFTC
+1106 DN
-1113 VLDTDK
+1113 
-1119 IKNYTIGNVTGELV
+1119 
-1133 VNPKSIAAPSVTINN
+1133 
-1148 PTDKTYT
+1148 
-1155 GSPCVQGVSVKDSEA
+1155 
-1170 KLTVD
+1170 
-1175 DISVTYEN
+1175 
-1183 NINVGT
+1183 
-1189 ATIIYTGKNNYTGE
+1189 
-1203 IRKNFKI
+1203 
-1210 TEASITDDMIANIP
+1210 
-1224 SVTYDTKAHTPEVTV
+1224 
-1239 TFNGSKLTDA
+1239 
-1249 DYTVSYSEDCI
+1249 I

-1621 PRYRVCPFTDVQ
+1621 PRYRVCPFTDVN
-1633 PSDYYYNAVL
+1633 PRDYYYDAVL

>member
-1 MKNKIKRVC
+1 
-10 ALLLAI
+10 
-16 MMLMTTLSANVF
+16 MMLMSTLSLNVF
-28 AGTIFTG
+28 AGSVIPG
-35 TKEDTIYLSWQY
+35 TKDEKIHLGWKYF
-47 YEYDKTNKSYTAVS
+47 EYDEDNEAAGAAVQ
-61 ALEEGKTYA
+61 ALEAGKTYCV
-70 ARLMFHNNPADEEQ
+70 RLAFFDNPSDENSTVTGA
-84 TIVGASLHTEYD
+84 TISVRYD
-96 VEVVNIPD
+96 AEAVNIPD
-104 AGEATKRSVF
+104 TGEATVNSVF
-114 CKLAASFTPNND
+114 YEYQGTFIPNND
-126 GNGLLIATYA
+126 GNGLLTITLATTSGIRTNRGKLV
-136 TADGFWDDG
+136 TAGN
-145 DIVTDGYF
+145 F
-153 FEARFTAKKAA
+153 FEAVFEAKK
-164 TSEELKTLF
+164 TVTEDELKTLF
-173 KVSNESRMFDVNKRS
+173 HLGSETNMIFDVNEKD
-188 FTIVECPAFVARV
+188 FTIVECPAFTARV

-223 EYIDENGNATAVSGI
+223 EYIDENGNVTAVSDF

-468 GGNPSDVVIYYKTTD
+468 GVNPSDVVIYYKTTD

-526 VPRTV
+526 VSRPI
-531 TNPALTIEGFAKG
+531 TNPVVTITNFVKGEKAFDLDVDTTTPGLRVGYSCYDPDGNRLGSTDKFKADTTYTIEIGLEAYENYVIDTTQK
-544 SRKSDLTFT
+544 LT
-553 NVTANLE
+553 
-560 TPTGYNCYEG
+560 Y
-570 TEATGN
+570 
-576 PDNAGNFKV
+576 
-585 GTTYSIAIT
+585 
-594 LHPAANYAFDE
+594 
-605 LDPGYLTV
+605 
-613 TINGGEEQEAKI
+613 TINGGESLTADIVEGI
-625 EKGPEFNGVSEYQA
+625 PVNGVTTYKA
-639 VVTATTADKDEP
+639 VVTATTAGKD
-651 TLDLKDLSAT
+651 TLAVLLTPDTTPNAHYGMKLSDLSFTGGAVIVAGDANKTPVDGHFEWVNPNEDVGDPTVYDGTSEPYGRAFAAKFVPTDSENYAELSLNVRVHVHKATISIADIKDWDYTEAFQYDGTEHKVELVIPADLQGKIKVDYENNTATDVNTYKAAATISAVDDAHYAIYESVTTRELDWAIVKGDLAPTDAEKSVLFGTKEVTVTPADFGLTQDGIKIEVTHAGNSLITGYLPSDDMRSVTFMLRDTDKTDAANNASDTATLKFSSANYNETSGNTLTIKIINKRTDTEKLQIDVPATVT
-661 YGDKLL
+661 YGDTVTPSVGESKPAGAGDVTFKFFDKDNHEVLTT
-667 NLKLDSCSASFNG
+667 A
-680 QPVEGTFAWADEY
+680 QPF
-693 NAETPVGDAGEQT
+693 DAGTYKVTASCESESTIYTAEATFTVEPREIEAKDVAFDKELTYTGNELTQT
-706 FNVVF
+706 VTVTVNGKTLTVGKDYTVSGL
-711 TPAQQEVYA
+711 TGTEPGSYPV
-720 TVTGTVKV
+720 TVTGTGNYTGKV
-728 NVAKKQITFTKSDYE
+728 TKSFTISKAQISSAAITYDAGPYGYTGKE
-743 WKSINDDPYTLDDY
+743 WKPEVAVSFNDAALTADTDYTVSYENNIN
-757 KAMCF
+757 A
-762 QYDKNEHGIE
+762 G
-772 PTCTNNDISD
+772 
-782 LVEFEVSS
+782 
-790 NNKSTNVI
+790 
-798 AATVTAKVLL
+798 TAKIII
-808 KDKYAKNYKFDK
+808 
-820 DNTNIQ
+820 TGI
-826 SATLKVLPIV
+826 
-836 VNYDGE
+836 
-842 YAHSVE
+842 
-848 VCYTTSSV
+848 
-856 DIPLSAFGLPDEVL
+856 
-870 NDTNNKYWMRTDAV
+870 
-884 VAGDVDVISGTPTSF
+884 GDHFT
-899 DEANRTL
+899 
-906 TLNLK
+906 
-911 SSLTKDDAGKT
+911 
-922 ASVTLGLKVNNYE
+922 
-935 TINPGVEEIAGGE
+935 
-948 DKLFILKLTVKIIE
+948 
-962 KEDAGL
+962 
-968 EVFGIPKTMVYG
+968 
-980 DTVRAGSPDGYY
+980 GS
-992 YTVKKEGKNATFSA
+992 TE
-1006 MISDTAVVAF
+1006 
-1016 DDDEGLAAKG
+1016 
-1026 VGTATIT
+1026 
-1033 CTYESDTTFATKTF
+1033 KTF
-1047 TINVTPKGLTANVSH
+1047 TINSAEISGCTFA
-1062 DPITYGDA
+1062 PIAD
-1070 APTTGYSVEFEG
+1070 
-1082 LVNNNEIAEDAY
+1082 
-1094 TVDTEY
+1094 
-1100 TKGCKV
+1100 
-1106 DNYKFTC
+1106 
-1113 VLDTDK
+1113 
-1119 IKNYTIGNVTGELV
+1119 
-1133 VNPKSIAAPSVTINN
+1133 
-1148 PTDKTYT
+1148 
-1155 GSPCVQGVSVKDSEA
+1155 
-1170 KLTVD
+1170 
-1175 DISVTYEN
+1175 VTYN
-1183 NINVGT
+1183 
-1189 ATIIYTGKNNYTGE
+1189 
-1203 IRKNFKI
+1203 
-1210 TEASITDDMIANIP
+1210 
-1224 SVTYDTKAHTPEVTV
+1224 TKPHTPEVTV
-1239 TFNGSKLTDA
+1239 MFNGSKLTDA

-1260 NAGTATVTVTGK
+1260 NAGTVTVTVTGK

-1391 DVSGSISFPDGSAVY
+1391 DVSGSIFFPDGSAVY

-1484 KLETSGK
+1484 KLETNGK

-1531 NDTHN
+1531 ADTHN

-1571 SRLDYFYDAV
+1571 SRFDYFYDAV